1 MPTLGNLGL
10 RGLTAND
17 RSQSDKQ
24 AIAQQNGSN
33 LMVTPINLNMP
44 SNRQYFQGLSDTNAI
59 MQNTYQDM
67 LQQYKDEYHIDR
79 DRNRVGNPMNIKEIA
94 AKVSPWFKKYGY
106 SSYIDLSD
114 MDWAELAASYQA
126 ANATYKDNGATANAM
141 LDNAIKNNVAK
152 NQPWYEQAWYGFAG
166 IGASAVGA
174 VVSLLGSVKGAVDYF
189 DGDYKDNPNLNGW
202 DNFMNSVID
211 NDLTRYGNDI
221 VQYGTVLP
229 ERLKEAKEL
238 GISDLQIVES
248 DDQENSLLSSASPW
262 VALQSGGFT
271 LASMF
276 VGAGEAK
283 LASMLFKGL
292 GTATKAIKTG
302 EALTSAL
309 TKLQKAEN
317 LTNKFVI
324 PGMVGTMEGLSEGLN
339 TKQQVEEEG
348 LQAVQQM
355 HQQEVGAE
363 VNRRLGQ
370 YDQVMI
376 KDGADNT
383 RQVVKYKDRKTG
395 KLYDINQIYQQVW
408 DEYSPKYEESLK
420 QVEYAATK
428 AGINNFYVNSLING
442 MVNST
447 LKAGLQAPSVRNALS
462 KSKLFGWAQPR
473 PNFTI
478 TGSGATTTVT
488 PKFGIG
494 KKAWN
499 LIKEPLG
506 EFGEEYMQSVSDAT
520 MRGGAENNI
529 HQFIDNKYKGDGSAA
544 VGDNF
549 SSDWGA
555 AWTAFTGSVTDKE
568 TIKSGIYGAISSVMG
583 TPSLGHRT
591 RTGRIVDGKA
601 ETTYFGRGLNENGEL
616 ESNWERLRRITP
628 WRSGLFQ
635 AHRENQ
641 IQQHQAEE
649 AAQVLQEWLS
659 DPNNKDKFGGLVGTF
674 NWAKAMGDAGLGSD
688 EFGYRN
694 SALGKTISDAFML
707 QKLQGTQYYDTY
719 LNQLTEIA
727 NLEEGSELAEKYIS
741 AMRDNV
747 NTSEENQSNE
757 DILKTLKSN
766 ANKMLSTLDTIQQ
779 ESDRVDKLLG
789 NVDEDTKQSLIYGQM
804 MLKDWQQRDQKL
816 KGELA
821 NIQIENSVEHSSTLS
836 AKQKEILADYNSIAE
851 AKKRQ
856 AEIKK
861 SLDSIKEDIK
871 NITSRKNLTNNEK
884 SILKDKKVK
893 SKSLEKEL
901 KRLDAINDIE
911 EGTSE
916 VLSEEEIMNLD
927 PISRS
932 IMLRKGK
939 QKTYVATHGGREE
952 YNRRVEELN
961 TRLESLNKQKSKYI
975 KDNGRIKKGH
985 NKQVQK
991 IDVEIS
997 KAQKE
1002 LDAVKAE
1009 EKPFYSE
1016 EQQAVIDNLVNQGT
1030 AQDENFLDKII
1041 DAGRIKNSIDTFN
1054 AQYQAILSDP
1064 DSFNNYIYNARQS
1077 AADIASRRKYQ
1088 AMNNIQDYATFAR
1101 EMDKMYNES
1110 SFREQSLITR
1120 AFRDKDNAN
1129 FERYSQ
1135 ERQMLQDLI
1144 EQVSSSDNHKG
1155 MSDND
1160 KEMFAHTITYLSD
1173 KGIDFNDNQ
1182 AVVNALS
1189 AVDENG
1195 VSEFR
1200 KYVEEVNST
1209 IPEAEQ
1215 TAFTSVGEAI
1225 QNFNDVMA
1233 TYNKENAQRE
1243 ANEAPIEVTPTT
1255 PEQSAPTASPE
1266 PVVQKGAT
1274 ETKTKSIFDI
1284 AGSSTPEGGYIAG
1297 DGSVISNEDMPTET
1311 AQTETESNQPTNN
1324 TTSTEE
1330 RNPIIQAFADNS
1342 NEDVAKVAEIALNI
1356 AKNQPDR
1363 GFNVKA
1369 DVRQFIESLST
1380 NSFENVED
1388 FVDALI
1394 SSANTRETN
1403 SEDGTDPRADLLR
1416 QIAAKVNA
1424 AKTSKQSVT
1433 EEKKSKSP
1441 LLDKK
1446 RQQLDNTNRQLNSNY
1461 NMFPNANSSSSFIAS
1476 VNIDNI
1482 RQRFPNSPTIKYY
1495 DKYNIEE
1502 ALRDGI
1508 LDNNPDIFFITDE
1521 EFSDA
1526 VKQDME
1532 SNGYTYNPEVSMPI
1546 IAVVESKNGPVVI
1559 GDKKYQ
1565 PISVM
1570 SSTNHLGSAGST
1582 HMAPIRNAAQSNTG
1596 TQLISIN
1603 GKAIVTKAY
1612 GKPKAY
1618 SADINYR
1625 GRNNVTDIAINDLSQ
1640 DERTSL
1646 ESQDKKQRRRNP
1658 AYQKAKR
1665 NFLRRL
1671 GTKMIGGRKALVFNQ
1686 PTLNGRFNQIEIFV
1700 SPINEST
1707 ARNSDNTF
1715 EDEARDGDIINFN
1728 SRTSRAAKALETFVK
1743 SFNSDDLV
1751 YEEIDGQIVPT
1762 EATAG
1767 ALQTM
1772 ANNLQK
1778 KIDNFIN
1785 IPIKDGWEYRITPTS
1800 EVDGDNRIMD
1810 LSLVNPNTSETIPL
1824 ATFNSGM
1831 TEQNIKDFKDDFIR
1845 NLILDDS
1852 GKVRMTSSNDSFAKW
1867 NVLYSDA
1874 EKTSESKAAAD
1885 NISDIYEDG
1894 ILGAAATTFN
1904 YRIQGIAVQNPF
1916 KADGTPAFTET
1927 ANAVNAQSQQSVT
1940 TPTIAEGQVKS
1951 GNAIVT
1957 DTGVVLDGK
1966 PSTPTNHAR
1975 ERAANITTQIEDD
1988 SKHIKLADDNS
1999 GYIDTR
2005 TGKKYARV
2013 TSVISADERAGERFD
2028 PNSPW
2033 VVPSTNIGTGFDE
2046 FVRDFFAGKLDNIT
2060 TSPIATQLWNH
2071 LQNIG
2076 LSVSG
2081 SRGMQEFLRT
2091 HNLQSVQQAI
2101 ESPEI
2106 QKEMDEIKKRAVVD
2120 GTFMKAPNGKPT
2132 NLTERQWLQVRTKAF
2147 KDWFGD
2153 WEKEYTPPRQY
2164 DLSTWERTG
2173 EYVDVLGKDFLG
2185 NTYSTSKEILSHPVE
2200 RKETTKEDPF
2210 GFNSIGVS
2218 KAIKVGT
2225 LVNRANPLNGICQY
2239 TAQRVQA
2246 FLKDRYGIEAHTNII
2261 NAKSPVTGET
2271 ITHHVV
2277 ALNID
2282 GKPYIYDMP
2291 QTEFISTNGNTF
2303 NVGNKEYKEAIITK
2317 EYSPRLIEITEESLL
2332 KNYGDSNNTQI
2343 SVIKNTAKLSGNI
2356 KLSDIEASYIPA
2368 YSSDVSKV
2376 VDENGEPL
2384 VVYHGGSNTKVFNTK
2399 GGQFGAGIKKG
2410 DIGTYFTPSEKSAR
2424 GYEEIYNYK
2433 IGEKWLTLKELA
2445 DNGELSE
2452 EDIKSLDEVWENE
2465 KPNTRAFF
2473 LNIRN
2478 PKITNF
2484 IGDNTKGFN
2493 SEDSNIGDNNDGQ
2506 FININSSKPKEYVA
2520 FSPNQIKSATDNVG
2534 TFSRTNDDI
2543 TTFTTPQGEVYG
2555 FVDKE
2560 GNVYLDETKI
2570 SPEHPIHEYTHLWDR
2585 IVQQKN
2591 LKLWNRGVELMKQT
2605 TLWNE
2610 ILNSEHYG
2618 KAWQQL
2624 GINGKKLDNLIASE
2638 VHARLTGTEGE
2649 ALLKKL
2655 ANKRGQSNIISKL
2668 KDWLLDTWKTLGET
2682 FGVWNKEDLDNLTL
2696 EDFNHLTIRDFAKGY
2711 NPVNNTFKDTV
2722 SNNAITELSEKYP
2735 NATEEALQ
2743 KFREQLM
2750 GLRNNFISNG
2760 LTIIPRDVTVTGS
2773 LDVLDSNGK
2782 IHTVDVAGTL
2792 DLLAYD
2798 GNGNFFIFD
2807 MKTNRS
2813 GIDQHK
2819 QEKYSRQLSLY
2830 KKFLENKY
2838 GIQIKS
2844 LNLIPIGVEYPAPS
2858 GWKNGSADYSVSPE
2872 KANQLMI
2879 DGKNYT
2885 GANPILQDTI
2895 AVNYTEPHIV
2905 WEKMTDEERAMF
2917 GEVENTIKA
2926 ETNDEAK
2933 PTEAI
2938 PSESPTETVDP
2949 ILGTPF
2955 NDSYL
2960 GDMFGMDS
2968 TELNNFNMDITTRST
2983 PIPEKYQWNNL
2994 TQEQREGIEM
3004 QGFNETSWS
3013 SLEDEEMEHKL
3024 KCLGL

>member
-1 MPTLGNLGL
+1 M
-10 RGLTAND
+10 ND
-17 RSQSDKQ
+17 
-24 AIAQQNGSN
+24 
-33 LMVTPINLNMP
+33 
-44 SNRQYFQGLSDTNAI
+44 
-59 MQNTYQDM
+59 
-67 LQQYKDEYHIDR
+67 
-79 DRNRVGNPMNIKEIA
+79 
-94 AKVSPWFKKYGY
+94 
-106 SSYIDLSD
+106 
-114 MDWAELAASYQA
+114 
-126 ANATYKDNGATANAM
+126 
-141 LDNAIKNNVAK
+141 
-152 NQPWYEQAWYGFAG
+152 
-166 IGASAVGA
+166 
-174 VVSLLGSVKGAVDYF
+174 
-189 DGDYKDNPNLNGW
+189 
-202 DNFMNSVID
+202 
-211 NDLTRYGNDI
+211 
-221 VQYGTVLP
+221 
-229 ERLKEAKEL
+229 
-238 GISDLQIVES
+238 
-248 DDQENSLLSSASPW
+248 
-262 VALQSGGFT
+262 
-271 LASMF
+271 
-276 VGAGEAK
+276 
-283 LASMLFKGL
+283 
-292 GTATKAIKTG
+292 
-302 EALTSAL
+302 
-309 TKLQKAEN
+309 
-317 LTNKFVI
+317 
-324 PGMVGTMEGLSEGLN
+324 
-339 TKQQVEEEG
+339 
-348 LQAVQQM
+348 
-355 HQQEVGAE
+355 
-363 VNRRLGQ
+363 
-370 YDQVMI
+370 
-376 KDGADNT
+376 
-383 RQVVKYKDRKTG
+383 
-395 KLYDINQIYQQVW
+395 
-408 DEYSPKYEESLK
+408 
-420 QVEYAATK
+420 
-428 AGINNFYVNSLING
+428 
-442 MVNST
+442 
-447 LKAGLQAPSVRNALS
+447 
-462 KSKLFGWAQPR
+462 
-473 PNFTI
+473 
-478 TGSGATTTVT
+478 
-488 PKFGIG
+488 
-494 KKAWN
+494 
-499 LIKEPLG
+499 
-506 EFGEEYMQSVSDAT
+506 
-520 MRGGAENNI
+520 
-529 HQFIDNKYKGDGSAA
+529 
-544 VGDNF
+544 
-549 SSDWGA
+549 
-555 AWTAFTGSVTDKE
+555 
-568 TIKSGIYGAISSVMG
+568 
-583 TPSLGHRT
+583 
-591 RTGRIVDGKA
+591 
-601 ETTYFGRGLNENGEL
+601 
-616 ESNWERLRRITP
+616 
-628 WRSGLFQ
+628 
-635 AHRENQ
+635 
-641 IQQHQAEE
+641 
-649 AAQVLQEWLS
+649 
-659 DPNNKDKFGGLVGTF
+659 
-674 NWAKAMGDAGLGSD
+674 
-688 EFGYRN
+688 
-694 SALGKTISDAFML
+694 
-707 QKLQGTQYYDTY
+707 
-719 LNQLTEIA
+719 
-727 NLEEGSELAEKYIS
+727 
-741 AMRDNV
+741 
-747 NTSEENQSNE
+747 
-757 DILKTLKSN
+757 
-766 ANKMLSTLDTIQQ
+766 
-779 ESDRVDKLLG
+779 
-789 NVDEDTKQSLIYGQM
+789 
-804 MLKDWQQRDQKL
+804 
-816 KGELA
+816 
-821 NIQIENSVEHSSTLS
+821 
-836 AKQKEILADYNSIAE
+836 
-851 AKKRQ
+851 
-856 AEIKK
+856 
-861 SLDSIKEDIK
+861 
-871 NITSRKNLTNNEK
+871 
-884 SILKDKKVK
+884 
-893 SKSLEKEL
+893 
-901 KRLDAINDIE
+901 
-911 EGTSE
+911 
-916 VLSEEEIMNLD
+916 
-927 PISRS
+927 
-932 IMLRKGK
+932 
-939 QKTYVATHGGREE
+939 
-952 YNRRVEELN
+952 
-961 TRLESLNKQKSKYI
+961 
-975 KDNGRIKKGH
+975 
-985 NKQVQK
+985 
-991 IDVEIS
+991 
-997 KAQKE
+997 
-1002 LDAVKAE
+1002 
-1009 EKPFYSE
+1009 
-1016 EQQAVIDNLVNQGT
+1016 
-1030 AQDENFLDKII
+1030 
-1041 DAGRIKNSIDTFN
+1041 
-1054 AQYQAILSDP
+1054 
-1064 DSFNNYIYNARQS
+1064 
-1077 AADIASRRKYQ
+1077 
-1088 AMNNIQDYATFAR
+1088 IQDYATFAR

-1155 MSDND
+1155 MSNND

-1182 AVVNALS
+1182 AVVDALS

-1215 TAFTSVGEAI
+1215 AAFTSVGEAI

-1255 PEQSAPTASPE
+1255 PEQSAPATSPE
-1266 PVVQKGAT
+1266 PVVQRGAT

-1324 TTSTEE
+1324 ATSTEK
-1330 RNPIIQAFADNS
+1330 RNSIIQAFADNS
-1342 NEDVAKVAEIALNI
+1342 NEDVAKAAEIALNI

-1363 GFNVKA
+1363 GFNVKD

-1394 SSANTRETN
+1394 SSANTRETS
-1403 SEDGTDPRADLLR
+1403 SEDGTDPRANLLR
-1416 QIAAKVNA
+1416 QIAAKINA
-1424 AKTSKQSVT
+1424 AETSKQSIT
-1433 EEKKSKSP
+1433 EEKKSKSS

-1482 RQRFPNSPTIKYY
+1482 RQRFPNSPIIKYY
-1495 DKYNIEE
+1495 EKYNIEE
-1502 ALRDGI
+1502 ALRAGI

-1665 NFLRRL
+1665 NFLKGL

-1831 TEQNIKDFKDDFIR
+1831 TEQDIKDFKDDFIR

-1966 PSTPTNHAR
+1966 PSTPTNPAR
-1975 ERAANITTQIEDD
+1975 ERAANIATQIEDD

-2028 PNSPW
+2028 PNNPW
-2033 VVPSTNIGTGFDE
+2033 VVPSTNIGIGFDE

-2060 TSPIATQLWNH
+2060 T
-2071 LQNIG
+2071 
-2076 LSVSG
+2076 
-2081 SRGMQEFLRT
+2081 
-2091 HNLQSVQQAI
+2091 
-2101 ESPEI
+2101 
-2106 QKEMDEIKKRAVVD
+2106 
-2120 GTFMKAPNGKPT
+2120 
-2132 NLTERQWLQVRTKAF
+2132 
-2147 KDWFGD
+2147 
-2153 WEKEYTPPRQY
+2153 
-2164 DLSTWERTG
+2164 
-2173 EYVDVLGKDFLG
+2173 
-2185 NTYSTSKEILSHPVE
+2185 
-2200 RKETTKEDPF
+2200 
-2210 GFNSIGVS
+2210 
-2218 KAIKVGT
+2218 
-2225 LVNRANPLNGICQY
+2225 
-2239 TAQRVQA
+2239 
-2246 FLKDRYGIEAHTNII
+2246 
-2261 NAKSPVTGET
+2261 
-2271 ITHHVV
+2271 
-2277 ALNID
+2277 
-2282 GKPYIYDMP
+2282 
-2291 QTEFISTNGNTF
+2291 
-2303 NVGNKEYKEAIITK
+2303 
-2317 EYSPRLIEITEESLL
+2317 
-2332 KNYGDSNNTQI
+2332 
-2343 SVIKNTAKLSGNI
+2343 
-2356 KLSDIEASYIPA
+2356 
-2368 YSSDVSKV
+2368 
-2376 VDENGEPL
+2376 
-2384 VVYHGGSNTKVFNTK
+2384 
-2399 GGQFGAGIKKG
+2399 
-2410 DIGTYFTPSEKSAR
+2410 
-2424 GYEEIYNYK
+2424 
-2433 IGEKWLTLKELA
+2433 
-2445 DNGELSE
+2445 
-2452 EDIKSLDEVWENE
+2452 
-2465 KPNTRAFF
+2465 
-2473 LNIRN
+2473 
-2478 PKITNF
+2478 
-2484 IGDNTKGFN
+2484 
-2493 SEDSNIGDNNDGQ
+2493 
-2506 FININSSKPKEYVA
+2506 
-2520 FSPNQIKSATDNVG
+2520 
-2534 TFSRTNDDI
+2534 
-2543 TTFTTPQGEVYG
+2543 
-2555 FVDKE
+2555 
-2560 GNVYLDETKI
+2560 
-2570 SPEHPIHEYTHLWDR
+2570 
-2585 IVQQKN
+2585 
-2591 LKLWNRGVELMKQT
+2591 
-2605 TLWNE
+2605 
-2610 ILNSEHYG
+2610 
-2618 KAWQQL
+2618 
-2624 GINGKKLDNLIASE
+2624 
-2638 VHARLTGTEGE
+2638 
-2649 ALLKKL
+2649 
-2655 ANKRGQSNIISKL
+2655 
-2668 KDWLLDTWKTLGET
+2668 
-2682 FGVWNKEDLDNLTL
+2682 
-2696 EDFNHLTIRDFAKGY
+2696 
-2711 NPVNNTFKDTV
+2711 

-2760 LTIIPRDVTVTGS
+2760 LTIVPRGITVTGS

-2838 GIQIKS
+2838 GIQVKS
-2844 LNLIPIGVEYPAPS
+2844 LNLIPISVKYPAPS
-2858 GWKNGSADYSVSPE
+2858 GWRNGSADYSVSPE

-2917 GEVENTIKA
+2917 GEVENTVKA
-2926 ETNDEAK
+2926 ETNNEAK

-2949 ILGTPF
+2949 ILGTQF
-2955 NDSYL
+2955 NEDYL
-2960 GDMFGMDS
+2960 GNMFGVEV
-2968 TELNNFNMDITTRST
+2968 TELNNYSMDITTRST

>member
-1 MPTLGNLGL
+1 MPVLNFDNSSL
-10 RGLTAND
+10 RGLKASD
-17 RSQSDKQ
+17 RSTADKQ
-24 AIAQQNGSN
+24 Y
-33 LMVTPINLNMP
+33 LNQISGGTATAP
-44 SNRQYFQGLSDTNAI
+44 SYNFNV
-59 MQNTYQDM
+59 N
-67 LQQYKDEYHIDR
+67 ID
-79 DRNRVGNPMNIKEIA
+79 
-94 AKVSPWFKKYGY
+94 
-106 SSYIDLSD
+106 SSYIDPKTVMAQNMASNLAQRELSYNKFLKEYQD
-114 MDWAELAASYQA
+114 KLHIGWGGNSKASLDIRNLASKVSNWYKEFKNSDKISFNDQDWAEIAAQYQA
-126 ANATYKDNGATANAM
+126 INDAYGTEQANNYLNGTIQ
-141 LDNAIKNNVAK
+141 DNVAK
-152 NQPWYEQAWYGFAG
+152 NQPWYEQAWNGFRG
-166 IGASAVGA
+166 LGASAAGAIVGL
-174 VVSLLGSVKGAVDYF
+174 VGSIKGAIDYF
-189 DGDYKDNPNLNGW
+189 DGAYEDNPDLDGW

-211 NDLTRYGNDI
+211 NEWTRYGNDI
-221 VQYGTVLP
+221 VQYGAILP
-229 ERLKEAKEL
+229 DNIAKQKET
-238 GISDLQIVES
+238 GISALQIAETR
-248 DDQENSLLSSASPW
+248 DQQENLLSSASPW

-302 EALTSAL
+302 EALTGAL
-309 TKLQKAEN
+309 IKLQKAEN
-317 LTNKFVI
+317 FTNKFII

-339 TKQQVEEEG
+339 TKQQAEEDG
-348 LQAVQQM
+348 IRAVQQM

-363 VNRRLGQ
+363 VNRRLEQ

-376 KDGADNT
+376 KEGADNT
-383 RQVVKYKDRKTG
+383 RQAVKYKDKKTG

-408 DEYSPKYEESLK
+408 DEYSPKYEESLR

-428 AGINNFYVNSLING
+428 AGINNFYVNSAING
-442 MVNST
+442 MINST

-473 PNFTI
+473 PDFTI

-499 LIKEPLG
+499 LIKEPFG
-506 EFGEEYMQSVSDAT
+506 EFSEEYMQSVSDAT

-601 ETTYFGRGLNENGEL
+601 ETTYFGRGLNERGEL

-635 AHRENQ
+635 AHRDNQ

-649 AAQVLQEWLS
+649 AASALQEWLR
-659 DPNNKDKFGGLVGTF
+659 DPDNKSKFDGLVGTF

-719 LNQLTEIA
+719 LNQLIEIA

-747 NTSEENQSNE
+747 NTSDEKQSDEE
-757 DILKTLKSN
+757 ILKTLKSN
-766 ANKMLSTLDTIQQ
+766 ANKMLSTLDNIQQ

-804 MLKDWQQRDQKL
+804 MLKDWHQREQKL
-816 KGELA
+816 KEELA
-821 NIQIENSVEHSSTLS
+821 NIQIGNSVEHSSTLN

-856 AEIKK
+856 AEIQK
-861 SLDSIKEDIK
+861 SLNSIKEDIK
-871 NITSRKNLTNNEK
+871 NITSRKNLTDNERK
-884 SILKDKKVK
+884 ILKDKKVK

-952 YNRRVEELN
+952 YNRRVDELN
-961 TRLESLNKQKSKYI
+961 ARLESLNEQKSKYI
-975 KDNGRIKKGH
+975 KDNGRVKKGH

-991 IDVEIS
+991 LDVEIS

-1002 LDAVKAE
+1002 LDAAKAE

-1064 DSFNNYIYNARQS
+1064 DSFNNYVYNARQS
-1077 AADIASRRKYQ
+1077 AADIASRKKYQ

-1101 EMDKMYNES
+1101 EMDKMYNKS

-1144 EQVSSSDNHKG
+1144 EQVSSSDNHKD

-1173 KGIDFNDNQ
+1173 KGIDFNNNQ

-1284 AGSSTPEGGYIAG
+1284 AGSSTPEGGYI
-1297 DGSVISNEDMPTET
+1297 DKNGSVISNKDMPTET
-1311 AQTETESNQPTNN
+1311 AQTETAGNQPTNN
-1324 TTSTEE
+1324 ATSTEE
-1330 RNPIIQAFADNS
+1330 RNPIIQAFSDNS
-1342 NEDVAKVAEIALNI
+1342 NEDVAKAAEIALNI
-1356 AKNQPDR
+1356 AKNQPN
-1363 GFNVKA
+1363 GAFIVKD

-1388 FVDALI
+1388 FVDTII
-1394 SSANTRETN
+1394 SSANTRDTS
-1403 SEDGTDPRADLLR
+1403 SENGTDQRADLLR
-1416 QIAAKVNA
+1416 QIAAKVKA
-1424 AKTSKQSVT
+1424 AKVSEQSVT
-1433 EEKKSKSP
+1433 DEKKSKSP
-1441 LLDKK
+1441 LFDKK
-1446 RQQLDNTNRQLNSNY
+1446 RRQLDNTNRQLNSNY

-1482 RQRFPNSPTIKYY
+1482 RQRFPNNPIIKYY
-1495 DKYNIEE
+1495 ETYNIEE

-1508 LDNNPDIFFITDE
+1508 LDNDPDIFFITDE
-1521 EFSDA
+1521 GFSNIE
-1526 VKQDME
+1526 KQYME
-1532 SNGYTYNPEVSMPI
+1532 SNGYAYNPEVFMPI

-1570 SSTNHLGSAGST
+1570 ASTNHIKSAGST
-1582 HMAPIRNAAQSNTG
+1582 HIAPIRNAAQGNTG

-1603 GKAIVTKAY
+1603 GKPIVTKIF

-1625 GRNNVTDIAINDLSQ
+1625 GRNNVIDVAINDLYQ
-1640 DERTSL
+1640 DERNSL
-1646 ESQDKKQRRRNP
+1646 ESQNKKQRRRNP

-1665 NFLRRL
+1665 NFLKRVKPR
-1671 GTKMIGGRKALVFNQ
+1671 IIDNRKALVFYQ
-1686 PTLNGRFNQIEIFV
+1686 PNLQGKFNKIEIFTI
-1700 SPINEST
+1700 PINEST
-1707 ARNSDNTF
+1707 ARDSDNTF
-1715 EDEARDGDIINFN
+1715 EEEAIDGDIINFN
-1728 SRTSRAAKALETFVK
+1728 SRTRRASKELEHFLK
-1743 SFNSDDLV
+1743 SFTLDDLV
-1751 YEEIDGQIVPT
+1751 FDEVNGQTIPT
-1762 EATAG
+1762 EETAI

-1772 ANNLQK
+1772 ASNLQK
-1778 KIDNFIN
+1778 EIDNFIN
-1785 IPIKDGWEYRITPTS
+1785 VPIKDGWEYRITPTS

-1810 LSLVNPNTSETIPL
+1810 LSLINTNTSEVIPL

-1831 TEQNIKDFKDDFIR
+1831 TEQDIKDFKDDFIR

-1852 GKVRMTSSNDSFAKW
+1852 GKVRMINDKDSFAKW
-1867 NVLYSDA
+1867 NVPYSDTVQA
-1874 EKTSESKAAAD
+1874 SENKVAAD
-1885 NISDIYEDG
+1885 NISDIYDDD

-1927 ANAVNAQSQQSVT
+1927 ANAVNAQPQQPVT

-1975 ERAANITTQIEDD
+1975 ERAANITIQIEDD

-2013 TSVISADERAGERFD
+2013 TSVISADEKAGRRFGYSKNAPNGKPSNLPDHLWEYVRTKEFKDWFGDWEKDPEHSSKVLDENGEPLIVYHGNRTGEPITRFKKEKLGTEHKERNIKGFWFITDKKIAKEEYALKPESIGKGKDYLQYGEVIPVFLNIRTPVKITQQGIKEEFD
-2028 PNSPW
+2028 PRIGKFTTTTETIEDFFKRAENATTKNSDGYILTFVDSDNSADDFKSKQTQLVVSDSNQIRIINTESPW
-2033 VVPSTNIGTGFDE
+2033 TSPSTNIGTGFDE
-2046 FVRDFFAGKLDNIT
+2046 FVRDFFAGKLDNM
-2060 TSPIATQLWNH
+2060 TSEQ
-2071 LQNIG
+2071 
-2076 LSVSG
+2076 
-2081 SRGMQEFLRT
+2081 
-2091 HNLQSVQQAI
+2091 
-2101 ESPEI
+2101 
-2106 QKEMDEIKKRAVVD
+2106 
-2120 GTFMKAPNGKPT
+2120 
-2132 NLTERQWLQVRTKAF
+2132 
-2147 KDWFGD
+2147 
-2153 WEKEYTPPRQY
+2153 
-2164 DLSTWERTG
+2164 
-2173 EYVDVLGKDFLG
+2173 
-2185 NTYSTSKEILSHPVE
+2185 
-2200 RKETTKEDPF
+2200 
-2210 GFNSIGVS
+2210 
-2218 KAIKVGT
+2218 
-2225 LVNRANPLNGICQY
+2225 
-2239 TAQRVQA
+2239 
-2246 FLKDRYGIEAHTNII
+2246 
-2261 NAKSPVTGET
+2261 
-2271 ITHHVV
+2271 
-2277 ALNID
+2277 
-2282 GKPYIYDMP
+2282 
-2291 QTEFISTNGNTF
+2291 
-2303 NVGNKEYKEAIITK
+2303 
-2317 EYSPRLIEITEESLL
+2317 
-2332 KNYGDSNNTQI
+2332 
-2343 SVIKNTAKLSGNI
+2343 
-2356 KLSDIEASYIPA
+2356 
-2368 YSSDVSKV
+2368 
-2376 VDENGEPL
+2376 
-2384 VVYHGGSNTKVFNTK
+2384 
-2399 GGQFGAGIKKG
+2399 
-2410 DIGTYFTPSEKSAR
+2410 
-2424 GYEEIYNYK
+2424 
-2433 IGEKWLTLKELA
+2433 
-2445 DNGELSE
+2445 LSE
-2452 EDIKSLDEVWENE
+2452 N
-2465 KPNTRAFF
+2465 
-2473 LNIRN
+2473 
-2478 PKITNF
+2478 
-2484 IGDNTKGFN
+2484 
-2493 SEDSNIGDNNDGQ
+2493 
-2506 FININSSKPKEYVA
+2506 
-2520 FSPNQIKSATDNVG
+2520 
-2534 TFSRTNDDI
+2534 
-2543 TTFTTPQGEVYG
+2543 
-2555 FVDKE
+2555 
-2560 GNVYLDETKI
+2560 
-2570 SPEHPIHEYTHLWDR
+2570 
-2585 IVQQKN
+2585 
-2591 LKLWNRGVELMKQT
+2591 
-2605 TLWNE
+2605 
-2610 ILNSEHYG
+2610 
-2618 KAWQQL
+2618 
-2624 GINGKKLDNLIASE
+2624 
-2638 VHARLTGTEGE
+2638 
-2649 ALLKKL
+2649 
-2655 ANKRGQSNIISKL
+2655 
-2668 KDWLLDTWKTLGET
+2668 
-2682 FGVWNKEDLDNLTL
+2682 
-2696 EDFNHLTIRDFAKGY
+2696 
-2711 NPVNNTFKDTV
+2711 
-2722 SNNAITELSEKYP
+2722 YP
-2735 NATEEALQ
+2735 NATKEALQ
-2743 KFREQLM
+2743 KFKEQLM

-2760 LTIIPRDVTVTGS
+2760 LTIVPRDVTVTGS

-2813 GIDQHK
+2813 SIDQHK

-2838 GIQIKS
+2838 GIQVKS

-2858 GWKNGSADYSVSPE
+2858 GWKNGTADYSVSPE
-2872 KANQLMI
+2872 KPNQLLI

-2885 GANPILQDTI
+2885 GANPELQPII

-2905 WEKMTDEERAMF
+2905 WEKMTDEERAIF
-2917 GEVENTIKA
+2917 GEVENTVKA

-2938 PSESPTETVDP
+2938 PSEPSTETIDP
-2949 ILGTPF
+2949 ILGTSF

-2960 GDMFGMDS
+2960 GGMFGVDS
-2968 TELNNFNMDITTRST
+2968 TEFNNFNMDIETRST
-2983 PIPEKYQWNNL
+2983 PVPEKYQWNNL

-3013 SLEDEEMEHKL
+3013 SLEDDEMEHKL
-3024 KCLGL
+3024 KCLEL

>member
-1 MPTLGNLGL
+1 MPTLGNIGL
-10 RGLTAND
+10 KGLTAND

-33 LMVTPINLNMP
+33 LMVTPINLNMS

-106 SSYIDLSD
+106 SGYVDLSD

-166 IGASAVGA
+166 MGASAVGA
-174 VVSLLGSVKGAVDYF
+174 VVGLAGSVKGAIDYL

-211 NDLTRYGNDI
+211 NDWTRYGNDI

-229 ERLKEAKEL
+229 ERLKKAKEL

-276 VGAGEAK
+276 VGTAEAK

-317 LTNKFVI
+317 FTNKLII

-339 TKQQVEEEG
+339 TKQQAEEDG

-370 YDQVMI
+370 YDQVMV
-376 KDGADNT
+376 KEGADDT
-383 RQVVKYKDRKTG
+383 RQVVKYKDKKTG

-442 MVNST
+442 MLNST

-473 PNFTI
+473 SNFNI

-555 AWTAFTGSVTDKE
+555 AWTAFTGSTTDKE
-568 TIKSGIYGAISSVMG
+568 TIKSGIYGAISSIMG
-583 TPSLGHRT
+583 TPSLGHKT

-601 ETTYFGRGLNENGEL
+601 ETTYFGRGLNEKGEL

-635 AHRENQ
+635 AYRESQ

-649 AAQVLQEWLS
+649 AAQVLQEWLR
-659 DPNNKDKFGGLVGTF
+659 DPDNKDKFDGLVGTF

-727 NLEEGSELAEKYIS
+727 NLEEGSELAENYIA

-747 NTSEENQSNE
+747 NTSEENQSDE
-757 DILKTLKSN
+757 EILKTLKSN
-766 ANKMLSTLDTIQQ
+766 ANKMLSTLDTVQQ

-804 MLKDWQQRDQKL
+804 MLKDWHQREQKL
-816 KGELA
+816 KEELA
-821 NIQIENSVEHSSTLS
+821 NIQIGNSVEHSSTLS

-851 AKKRQ
+851 AKKKQ
-856 AEIKK
+856 AEIQK
-861 SLDSIKEDIK
+861 SLNSINEDIK
-871 NITSRKNLTNNEK
+871 NITSRKNLTDNEK
-884 SILKDKKVK
+884 NILKDKKVK

-939 QKTYVATHGGREE
+939 QRTYVATHGGREE
-952 YNRRVEELN
+952 YNRKVDELN
-961 TRLESLNKQKSKYI
+961 SRIDDLNNQKAKYI
-975 KDNGRIKKGH
+975 KDNGRVKKGH

-991 IDVEIS
+991 LDVEIS

-1002 LDAVKAE
+1002 LDATKAE

-1030 AQDENFLDKII
+1030 AQDENFLDKMI

-1064 DSFNNYIYNARQS
+1064 DSFNNYVYNARQS
-1077 AADIASRRKYQ
+1077 AADIASKRKYQ

-1120 AFRDKDNAN
+1120 AFKDKDNAN

-1144 EQVSSSDNHKG
+1144 EQVSNSDNHKN

-1182 AVVNALS
+1182 AVINALS

-1195 VSEFR
+1195 VYEFR

-1255 PEQSAPTASPE
+1255 PEQSAPTVNPE

-1284 AGSSTPEGGYIAG
+1284 AGSSTPEGGYIAS
-1297 DGSVISNEDMPTET
+1297 DGSVISNEDVPTEVGQAKT
-1311 AQTETESNQPTNN
+1311 TGNQPINN
-1324 TTSTEE
+1324 ATSTEE
-1330 RNPIIQAFADNS
+1330 RNPIVQAFADNS
-1342 NEDVAKVAEIALNI
+1342 NEDVAKAAEIALNI
-1356 AKNQPDR
+1356 AKNQPNTDS
-1363 GFNVKA
+1363 NVRS
-1369 DVRQFIESLST
+1369 DVRQFIESLSK
-1380 NSFENVED
+1380 NSFESVGD

-1403 SEDGTDPRADLLR
+1403 SEDGTDTRADFLR
-1416 QIAAKVNA
+1416 QIAAKVNV
-1424 AKTSKQSVT
+1424 AKASEQSVT

-1441 LLDKK
+1441 LFDKK

-1495 DKYNIEE
+1495 EKYNIEE

-1508 LDNNPDIFFITDE
+1508 LDSNPDIFFITDE
-1521 EFSDA
+1521 EFSNA
-1526 VKQDME
+1526 IKQDME

-1546 IAVVESKNGPVVI
+1546 IAVVESKNGPVAI
-1559 GDKKYQ
+1559 GDKRYQ

-1618 SADINYR
+1618 SADVNYR
-1625 GRNNVTDIAINDLSQ
+1625 GRNNVTDVAINDLSQ
-1640 DERTSL
+1640 DERASL
-1646 ESQDKKQRRRNP
+1646 ESQNKKQRRANP

-1665 NFLRRL
+1665 NFLKRL

-1728 SRTSRAAKALETFVK
+1728 SRTSRAAKALENFAK

-1772 ANNLQK
+1772 ASNLQK

-1785 IPIKDGWEYRITPTS
+1785 IPVKDGWEYRITPTS

-1810 LSLVNPNTSETIPL
+1810 LSLINPNTSETIPL

-1831 TEQNIKDFKDDFIR
+1831 TEQDIKDFKDDFIR

-1852 GKVRMTSSNDSFAKW
+1852 GKVRMTGSNDSFAKW

-1916 KADGTPAFTET
+1916 NKEGNPVFTET
-1927 ANAVNAQSQQSVT
+1927 ANADNAAPSQPTT
-1940 TPTIAEGQVKS
+1940 TPVIAEGQVRS
-1951 GNAIVT
+1951 GSAVVT

-1966 PSTPTNHAR
+1966 PTTPTNHAR

-2013 TSVISADERAGERFD
+2013 TSIISADEKAGERFD

-2081 SRGMQEFLRT
+2081 SREMHKFLRT
-2091 HNLQSVQQAI
+2091 HNLQSVQQAT
-2101 ESPEI
+2101 ESPEV
-2106 QKEMDEIKKRAVVD
+2106 QKEMNEIKKKAISD

-2132 NLTERQWLQVRTKAF
+2132 NLTERQWVQVRTKAF
-2147 KDWFGD
+2147 KEWFGD
-2153 WEKEYTPPRQY
+2153 WEN
-2164 DLSTWERTG
+2164 D
-2173 EYVDVLGKDFLG
+2173 
-2185 NTYSTSKEILSHPVE
+2185 SK
-2200 RKETTKEDPF
+2200 
-2210 GFNSIGVS
+2210 
-2218 KAIKVGT
+2218 
-2225 LVNRANPLNGICQY
+2225 
-2239 TAQRVQA
+2239 
-2246 FLKDRYGIEAHTNII
+2246 
-2261 NAKSPVTGET
+2261 NA
-2271 ITHHVV
+2271 
-2277 ALNID
+2277 
-2282 GKPYIYDMP
+2282 
-2291 QTEFISTNGNTF
+2291 
-2303 NVGNKEYKEAIITK
+2303 
-2317 EYSPRLIEITEESLL
+2317 
-2332 KNYGDSNNTQI
+2332 
-2343 SVIKNTAKLSGNI
+2343 
-2356 KLSDIEASYIPA
+2356 
-2368 YSSDVSKV
+2368 SKV
-2376 VDENGEPL
+2376 VDKKTGEPL
-2384 VVYHGGSNTKVFNTK
+2384 VVYHYTTEHFNTFDLAFF
-2399 GGQFGAGIKKG
+2399 GQSDSG
-2410 DIGTYFTPSEKSAR
+2410 DLGEGFYVTPTSPKEDKEKHYSYFTQGYGSIVMPLFVNIKNPISKEKAKELGISWFTRRAKP
-2424 GYEEIYNYK
+2424 YKSYKEELQKKIERLEFQIDDYNFKLFGDDPDYALYK
-2433 IGEKWLTLKELA
+2433 ETDSLSHKMTVLQLKNAETELKELKQK
-2445 DNGELSE
+2445 LSE
-2452 EDIKSLDEVWENE
+2452 IKEDYDINE
-2465 KPNTRAFF
+2465 DYNR
-2473 LNIRN
+2473 
-2478 PKITNF
+2478 KIE
-2484 IGDNTKGFN
+2484 KL
-2493 SEDSNIGDNNDGQ
+2493 
-2506 FININSSKPKEYVA
+2506 KEYDGVINGDFEILVPSA
-2520 FSPNQIKSATDNVG
+2520 NQLKSATDNIG

-2543 TTFTTPQGEVYG
+2543 TTFTTPQGETYG
-2555 FVDKE
+2555 FVDKD
-2560 GNVYLDETKI
+2560 GNIYLDETKI

-2585 IVQQKN
+2585 VVQQKTP
-2591 LKLWNRGVELMKQT
+2591 KLWNRGVELMKQT

-2649 ALLKKL
+2649 SLLKKL
-2655 ANKRGQSNIISKL
+2655 ANKKGQSNIISKL
-2668 KDWLLDTWKTLGET
+2668 KDWLLDIWKTLGET

-2813 GIDQHK
+2813 GIGQHK

-2830 KKFLENKY
+2830 KKFLESKY
-2838 GIQIKS
+2838 GIQVKS

-2858 GWKNGSADYSVSPE
+2858 GWRNGSADYSVSPE
-2872 KANQLMI
+2872 KANQLMV

-2885 GANPILQDTI
+2885 GANPILQNII

-2917 GEVENTIKA
+2917 GEVENTVKA
-2926 ETNDEAK
+2926 ETNGEAK

-2960 GDMFGMDS
+2960 GGMFGVDS
-2968 TELNNFNMDITTRST
+2968 TELNNFNMDIATRST

>member
-1 MPTLGNLGL
+1 MPVLNFDNSSLKGL
-10 RGLTAND
+10 KASD
-17 RSQSDKQ
+17 RSTADKQ
-24 AIAQQNGSN
+24 Y
-33 LMVTPINLNMP
+33 LNQISGGTATAP
-44 SNRQYFQGLSDTNAI
+44 SYNFNV
-59 MQNTYQDM
+59 N
-67 LQQYKDEYHIDR
+67 ID
-79 DRNRVGNPMNIKEIA
+79 
-94 AKVSPWFKKYGY
+94 
-106 SSYIDLSD
+106 SSYIDPKTVMSQNMASNLAQRELSYNKFLKEYQD
-114 MDWAELAASYQA
+114 KLHIDWGGNNRASLDIRNLANKVSNWYKEYKNSDKISFDDKDWAEIAAQYQA
-126 ANATYKDNGATANAM
+126 INDAYGTEQANNYLNGTIQ
-141 LDNAIKNNVAK
+141 DNVAN
-152 NQPWYEQAWYGFAG
+152 NQSWYEQAWNGFRG
-166 IGASAVGA
+166 VGASTAGAIVGLA
-174 VVSLLGSVKGAVDYF
+174 GSLKGAIDYF
-189 DGDYKDNPNLNGW
+189 DGTYEDNPNLNGW

-211 NDLTRYGNDI
+211 NEWTRYGNDI
-221 VQYGTVLP
+221 VQYGAILP
-229 ERLKEAKEL
+229 ENIAKQKETGLSA
-238 GISDLQIVES
+238 LQIAETR
-248 DDQENSLLSSASPW
+248 DQQESLLSSASPW

-276 VGAGEAK
+276 VGAAEAK

-292 GTATKAIKTG
+292 GTATKVIKTG

-317 LTNKFVI
+317 FTNKFII

-339 TKQQVEEEG
+339 TKQQAEEDG

-370 YDQVMI
+370 YDQVMV
-376 KDGADNT
+376 KENTDGT
-383 RQVVKYKDRKTG
+383 RQVVKYKDKKTG

-408 DEYSPKYEESLK
+408 NEYSPKYEESLK

-462 KSKLFGWAQPR
+462 KSKLFSWAQPR
-473 PNFTI
+473 PDFNI

-488 PKFGIG
+488 PRFGIG

-499 LIKEPLG
+499 IIKEPLG
-506 EFGEEYMQSVSDAT
+506 EFGEEYAQSISDAT

-555 AWTAFTGSVTDKE
+555 AWTAFTGSVIDKE
-568 TIKSGIYGAISSVMG
+568 TIKSGIYGAISSIMG
-583 TPSLGHRT
+583 TPSLGHKT
-591 RTGRIVDGKA
+591 RTGKIVDGKA
-601 ETTYFGRGLNENGEL
+601 ETTYFGRGLNEKGEL

-635 AHRENQ
+635 AHRDNQ

-649 AAQVLQEWLS
+649 AAQVLQEWLK
-659 DPNNKDKFGGLVGTF
+659 DPDNKDKFDGLVGTF

-719 LNQLTEIA
+719 LNQLTEVA

-747 NTSEENQSNE
+747 NTSEENQSDE
-757 DILKTLKSN
+757 EILKTLKSN
-766 ANKMLSTLDTIQQ
+766 ANKMLSTLDTVQQ

-816 KGELA
+816 KEELA
-821 NIQIENSVEHSSTLS
+821 NIQIRNSVEHSSTLS

-856 AEIKK
+856 VEIQK
-861 SLDSIKEDIK
+861 SLNSIKEDIK
-871 NITSRKNLTNNEK
+871 NITSRKNLTDNEK

-952 YNRRVEELN
+952 YNRRVNELN
-961 TRLESLNKQKSKYI
+961 TRLESLNEQKSKYI
-975 KDNGRIKKGH
+975 KDNGRVKKGH

-991 IDVEIS
+991 LDVEIS

-1002 LDAVKAE
+1002 LDTVKAE

-1030 AQDENFLDKII
+1030 TQDENFLDKII

-1064 DSFNNYIYNARQS
+1064 DSFNNYVYNARQS

-1120 AFRDKDNAN
+1120 AFRDRDNAN

-1144 EQVSSSDNHKG
+1144 EQVSSSDNHKD

-1173 KGIDFNDNQ
+1173 KGVDFNDNQ

-1255 PEQSAPTASPE
+1255 PEQSAPIASPE
-1266 PVVQKGAT
+1266 PIVQKGAT

-1284 AGSSTPEGGYIAG
+1284 AGSSTPEGGYIAS
-1297 DGSVISNEDMPTET
+1297 DGSVISNEDVSTET
-1311 AQTETESNQPTNN
+1311 TQTETTSNQSTNN
-1324 TTSTEE
+1324 VTSTEE

-1342 NEDVAKVAEIALNI
+1342 DEDVAKAAEIALNI
-1356 AKNQPDR
+1356 AKNQPDKA
-1363 GFNVKA
+1363 FIVKD

-1388 FVDALI
+1388 FVDTLV

-1416 QIAAKVNA
+1416 QIAAKINA
-1424 AKTSKQSVT
+1424 AKVSEQSVT
-1433 EEKKSKSP
+1433 EERKSKSP
-1441 LLDKK
+1441 LFDKK

-1461 NMFPNANSSSSFIAS
+1461 NMFPNANNSSSFIAS

-1495 DKYNIEE
+1495 EKYNIEE
-1502 ALRDGI
+1502 ALRNGI
-1508 LDNNPDIFFITDE
+1508 LDSNPDIFFITDE
-1521 EFSDA
+1521 EFSNA
-1526 VKQDME
+1526 IKQDME

-1546 IAVVESKNGPVVI
+1546 IAVIESKNGPVVI

-1570 SSTNHLGSAGST
+1570 PSTNRLGSAGST

-1603 GKAIVTKAY
+1603 GKPIVTKAY

-1625 GRNNVTDIAINDLSQ
+1625 GRNNVIDIAINDLSQ

-1646 ESQDKKQRRRNP
+1646 ESQDKKQKRRNP

-1665 NFLRRL
+1665 NFLKGL

-1686 PTLNGRFNQIEIFV
+1686 PTLNGRFNQIEIFI

-1715 EDEARDGDIINFN
+1715 EDEARDGYIIDFN

-1772 ANNLQK
+1772 ASNLQK

-1810 LSLVNPNTSETIPL
+1810 LSLVNSNTSEIIPL

-1831 TEQNIKDFKDDFIR
+1831 TEQDIKDFKDDFIR

-1916 KADGTPAFTET
+1916 KADNTPAFTET
-1927 ANAVNAQSQQSVT
+1927 ANVVNAQPQQPVT
-1940 TPTIAEGQVKS
+1940 APTIAEGQVKS

-1957 DTGVVLDGK
+1957 DTGVILDGK
-1966 PSTPTNHAR
+1966 PSTPTNPAR
-1975 ERAANITTQIEDD
+1975 ERAASITTQIEDD

-1999 GYIDTR
+1999 GYIDIR

-2013 TSVISADERAGERFD
+2013 TSIISADEKAGERFD

-2033 VVPSTNIGTGFDE
+2033 VVPSTNIGIGFDE
-2046 FVRDFFAGKLDNIT
+2046 FVRDFFAGKLDNM
-2060 TSPIATQLWNH
+2060 TSEQL
-2071 LQNIG
+2071 
-2076 LSVSG
+2076 
-2081 SRGMQEFLRT
+2081 
-2091 HNLQSVQQAI
+2091 
-2101 ESPEI
+2101 
-2106 QKEMDEIKKRAVVD
+2106 
-2120 GTFMKAPNGKPT
+2120 
-2132 NLTERQWLQVRTKAF
+2132 
-2147 KDWFGD
+2147 
-2153 WEKEYTPPRQY
+2153 
-2164 DLSTWERTG
+2164 
-2173 EYVDVLGKDFLG
+2173 
-2185 NTYSTSKEILSHPVE
+2185 
-2200 RKETTKEDPF
+2200 
-2210 GFNSIGVS
+2210 
-2218 KAIKVGT
+2218 
-2225 LVNRANPLNGICQY
+2225 
-2239 TAQRVQA
+2239 
-2246 FLKDRYGIEAHTNII
+2246 
-2261 NAKSPVTGET
+2261 AK
-2271 ITHHVV
+2271 
-2277 ALNID
+2277 N
-2282 GKPYIYDMP
+2282 
-2291 QTEFISTNGNTF
+2291 
-2303 NVGNKEYKEAIITK
+2303 
-2317 EYSPRLIEITEESLL
+2317 
-2332 KNYGDSNNTQI
+2332 
-2343 SVIKNTAKLSGNI
+2343 
-2356 KLSDIEASYIPA
+2356 
-2368 YSSDVSKV
+2368 
-2376 VDENGEPL
+2376 
-2384 VVYHGGSNTKVFNTK
+2384 
-2399 GGQFGAGIKKG
+2399 
-2410 DIGTYFTPSEKSAR
+2410 
-2424 GYEEIYNYK
+2424 
-2433 IGEKWLTLKELA
+2433 
-2445 DNGELSE
+2445 
-2452 EDIKSLDEVWENE
+2452 
-2465 KPNTRAFF
+2465 
-2473 LNIRN
+2473 
-2478 PKITNF
+2478 
-2484 IGDNTKGFN
+2484 
-2493 SEDSNIGDNNDGQ
+2493 
-2506 FININSSKPKEYVA
+2506 
-2520 FSPNQIKSATDNVG
+2520 
-2534 TFSRTNDDI
+2534 
-2543 TTFTTPQGEVYG
+2543 
-2555 FVDKE
+2555 
-2560 GNVYLDETKI
+2560 
-2570 SPEHPIHEYTHLWDR
+2570 
-2585 IVQQKN
+2585 
-2591 LKLWNRGVELMKQT
+2591 
-2605 TLWNE
+2605 
-2610 ILNSEHYG
+2610 
-2618 KAWQQL
+2618 
-2624 GINGKKLDNLIASE
+2624 
-2638 VHARLTGTEGE
+2638 
-2649 ALLKKL
+2649 
-2655 ANKRGQSNIISKL
+2655 
-2668 KDWLLDTWKTLGET
+2668 
-2682 FGVWNKEDLDNLTL
+2682 
-2696 EDFNHLTIRDFAKGY
+2696 
-2711 NPVNNTFKDTV
+2711 
-2722 SNNAITELSEKYP
+2722 YP
-2735 NATEEALQ
+2735 NATKEALQ
-2743 KFREQLM
+2743 KFKEQLM

-2782 IHTVDVAGTL
+2782 IHTVEVAGTL

-2830 KKFLENKY
+2830 KKFLESKY
-2838 GIQIKS
+2838 GIQVKS
-2844 LNLIPIGVEYPAPS
+2844 LNLIPIGVEYPAPL

-2885 GANPILQDTI
+2885 GANPTLQNII

-2905 WEKMTDEERAMF
+2905 WEKMTEEERAMF
-2917 GEVENTIKA
+2917 GEVENTVKA

-2938 PSESPTETVDP
+2938 PSEPSTRTVDP
-2949 ILGTPF
+2949 ILGTSF

-2960 GDMFGMDS
+2960 GGMFGMDS
-2968 TELNNFNMDITTRST
+2968 TELNSFNMDITTRST
-2983 PIPEKYQWNNL
+2983 PIPKEYQWNNL
-2994 TQEQREGIEM
+2994 TQEQKEGLEI

>member
-1 MPTLGNLGL
+1 MPVLNFDNSSL
-10 RGLTAND
+10 RGLKASD
-17 RSQSDKQ
+17 RSTADKQ
-24 AIAQQNGSN
+24 Y
-33 LMVTPINLNMP
+33 LNQISGGAATAP
-44 SNRQYFQGLSDTNAI
+44 SYNFNV
-59 MQNTYQDM
+59 N
-67 LQQYKDEYHIDR
+67 ID
-79 DRNRVGNPMNIKEIA
+79 
-94 AKVSPWFKKYGY
+94 
-106 SSYIDLSD
+106 SSYIDPKTVMAQNMASNLAQRELSYNKFLKD
-114 MDWAELAASYQA
+114 YQEKLHVGWGGNNKASLDIRNLASKVSNWYKEFKNSDKISFDDKDWAEIAAQYQA
-126 ANATYKDNGATANAM
+126 INDAYGTEQANNYLNGTIQ
-141 LDNAIKNNVAK
+141 DNVAK
-152 NQPWYEQAWYGFAG
+152 NQPWYEQAWNGFRG
-166 IGASAVGA
+166 LGASAAGAIVGL
-174 VVSLLGSVKGAVDYF
+174 VGSVKGAIDYF
-189 DGDYKDNPNLNGW
+189 DGTYKDNPDLDGW
-202 DNFMNSVID
+202 DNFMNSVMD
-211 NDLTRYGNDI
+211 NEWTRYGNDI
-221 VQYGTVLP
+221 VQYGAILP
-229 ERLKEAKEL
+229 ENIAKQKETGLSA
-238 GISDLQIVES
+238 LQIAETR
-248 DDQENSLLSSASPW
+248 DQQESLLSSASPW

-302 EALTSAL
+302 EALTGAL
-309 TKLQKAEN
+309 IKLQKAEN
-317 LTNKFVI
+317 FTNKFII

-339 TKQQVEEEG
+339 TKQQAEEDG
-348 LQAVQQM
+348 IRAVQQI

-376 KDGADNT
+376 KDGSDNT
-383 RQVVKYKDRKTG
+383 RQVVKYKDKKTG

-408 DEYSPKYEESLK
+408 DEYSPKYEESLR

-428 AGINNFYVNSLING
+428 AGINNFYINSAING
-442 MVNST
+442 MINST

-473 PNFTI
+473 PDFTI

-499 LIKEPLG
+499 LIKEPFG
-506 EFGEEYMQSVSDAT
+506 EFSEEYMQSVSDAT

-568 TIKSGIYGAISSVMG
+568 TIKSGIYGAISSIMG
-583 TPSLGHRT
+583 TPSLGHKT

-601 ETTYFGRGLNENGEL
+601 ETTYFGRGLNERGEL
-616 ESNWERLRRITP
+616 ESNWERLRRIIP

-635 AHRENQ
+635 AHRDNQ

-649 AAQVLQEWLS
+649 AASALQEWLR
-659 DPNNKDKFGGLVGTF
+659 DPDNKSKFDGLVGTF
-674 NWAKAMGDAGLGSD
+674 NWAKAMGNAGLGSD

-741 AMRDNV
+741 AMRDNI
-747 NTSEENQSNE
+747 NTSDEKQSDEE
-757 DILKTLKSN
+757 ILKTLKSN
-766 ANKMLSTLDTIQQ
+766 ANKILSTLDNIQQ

-804 MLKDWQQRDQKL
+804 MLKDWHQREQKL
-816 KGELA
+816 KEELA
-821 NIQIENSVEHSSTLS
+821 SIQIGNSVEHSSTLN

-856 AEIKK
+856 AEIQK
-861 SLDSIKEDIK
+861 SLNSIKEDIK
-871 NITSRKNLTNNEK
+871 NITSRKNLTDNERK
-884 SILKDKKVK
+884 ILKDKKVK

-952 YNRRVEELN
+952 YNRRVDELN
-961 TRLESLNKQKSKYI
+961 ARLESLNEQKSKYI
-975 KDNGRIKKGH
+975 KDNGRVKKGH

-991 IDVEIS
+991 LDVEIS

-1030 AQDENFLDKII
+1030 TQNENFLDKII

-1064 DSFNNYIYNARQS
+1064 DSFNNYVYNARQS
-1077 AADIASRRKYQ
+1077 AADIASRKKYQ

-1120 AFRDKDNAN
+1120 AFKDKDNAN

-1144 EQVSSSDNHKG
+1144 EQVSSSDNHKD

-1255 PEQSAPTASPE
+1255 PEQSAPTANPE

-1284 AGSSTPEGGYIAG
+1284 AGSSTPEGGHI
-1297 DGSVISNEDMPTET
+1297 DKNGSVISNEGIPTGT
-1311 AQTETESNQPTNN
+1311 AQTETESNQPT
-1324 TTSTEE
+1324 STEE
-1330 RNPIIQAFADNS
+1330 NNPIIQAFADNS
-1342 NEDVAKVAEIALNI
+1342 NEDVAKAAEIALNI
-1356 AKNQPDR
+1356 AKNQPN
-1363 GFNVKA
+1363 GASIVKD

-1380 NSFENVED
+1380 NSFENVDD
-1388 FVDALI
+1388 FVDAII
-1394 SSANTRETN
+1394 SSANTRETS

-1416 QIAAKVNA
+1416 QIAAKVKA
-1424 AKTSKQSVT
+1424 AKVSEQSVT
-1433 EEKKSKSP
+1433 DEKKSKSP
-1441 LLDKK
+1441 LFDKK

-1461 NMFPNANSSSSFIAS
+1461 NMFPNSNSNSSFIAS
-1476 VNIDNI
+1476 INIDNI

-1495 DKYNIEE
+1495 EKYNIEE
-1502 ALRDGI
+1502 ALRNGI
-1508 LDNNPDIFFITDE
+1508 LDNDPDIFFITDE
-1521 EFSDA
+1521 EFSN
-1526 VKQDME
+1526 VTKQDME

-1565 PISVM
+1565 PISIM
-1570 SSTNHLGSAGST
+1570 ASTNHLGSAGST
-1582 HMAPIRNAAQSNTG
+1582 HMAPIRNAAQGNTG

-1603 GKAIVTKAY
+1603 GKPIVTKIF

-1625 GRNNVTDIAINDLSQ
+1625 GRNNVIDVAINDLYQ
-1640 DERTSL
+1640 DERNSL
-1646 ESQDKKQRRRNP
+1646 ESQNKKQRRRNP

-1665 NFLRRL
+1665 NFLKRL

-1707 ARNSDNTF
+1707 ARDSDNTF
-1715 EDEARDGDIINFN
+1715 EEEAIDGDIINFN
-1728 SRTSRAAKALETFVK
+1728 SRTSRVAKALETFVK

-1762 EATAG
+1762 EATAV

-1772 ANNLQK
+1772 ASNLQK

-1785 IPIKDGWEYRITPTS
+1785 VPIKDGWEYRIIPTS

-1824 ATFNSGM
+1824 ATFNNGM
-1831 TEQNIKDFKDDFIR
+1831 TEQDIKDFKDDFIR

-1885 NISDIYEDG
+1885 NISDIYDDD

-1927 ANAVNAQSQQSVT
+1927 ANAVNAQPQQPVT

-1957 DTGVVLDGK
+1957 DTGIVLDGK

-1975 ERAANITTQIEDD
+1975 ERAANITIQIEDD

-2013 TSVISADERAGERFD
+2013 TSVISADEKAGERFD
-2028 PNSPW
+2028 PNSSW
-2033 VVPSTNIGTGFDE
+2033 VIPSTNIGTGFDE

-2101 ESPEI
+2101 ENPEV
-2106 QKEMDEIKKRAVVD
+2106 QKEMDKIKKRAVAD
-2120 GTFMKAPNGKPT
+2120 GTFMKAPNGKNS
-2132 NLTERQWLQVRTKAF
+2132 NLNERQWLQVRTKAF
-2147 KDWFGD
+2147 KEWFGD
-2153 WEKEYTPPRQY
+2153 WEKGLIVQQDDKSYYRGQY
-2164 DLSTWERTG
+2164 DEPII
-2173 EYVDVLGKDFLG
+2173 DKDG
-2185 NTYSTSKEILSHPVE
+2185 NLILKS
-2200 RKETTKEDPF
+2200 RRDDLYNRAGYNIDK
-2210 GFNSIGVS
+2210 GVS
-2218 KAIKVGT
+2218 ATTDMVT
-2225 LVNRANPLNGICQY
+2225 ANKYGE
-2239 TAQRVQA
+2239 T
-2246 FLKDRYGIEAHTNII
+2246 RYLAYIGGIEDKYGELDNSWEKEEEI
-2261 NAKSPVTGET
+2261 N
-2271 ITHHVV
+2271 
-2277 ALNID
+2277 
-2282 GKPYIYDMP
+2282 
-2291 QTEFISTNGNTF
+2291 
-2303 NVGNKEYKEAIITK
+2303 
-2317 EYSPRLIEITEESLL
+2317 EITEHGYYLIQFP
-2332 KNYGDSNNTQI
+2332 KNISNEVIKEAGEVKLVGDVIIPKGQYTIEHITDEGTEVLAISNN
-2343 SVIKNTAKLSGNI
+2343 
-2356 KLSDIEASYIPA
+2356 EA
-2368 YSSDVSKV
+2368 SKV

-2384 VVYHGGSNTKVFNTK
+2384 VVYHGGAKDITEFRTSTEKESNTGYGYYTDPNTK
-2399 GGQFGAGIKKG
+2399 EQIPLDSNRTMFFSSNPHVGRSYADLYAINILDETRGKIENILEHTPENSEAVRITKEYFSDIQDVYNLFETLAEFNPRFINLLNYIKDLQAKGQKVSGSKNINEIRSMLINVRKQV
-2410 DIGTYFTPSEKSAR
+2410 EKAS
-2424 GYEEIYNYK
+2424 
-2433 IGEKWLTLKELA
+2433 EKWLMNRSQREDGLYTGNKIINTYNTSEGRKALKSGEIPEPIKKEWDIYKKIKKNRTVQGLTEIANYDDIYVYFNDGIGGYILIYDGKSLKFRKGNSIKDVKDMTDKEIKTFFDEAKIVLHKDYKAIRQETNRKRLIEKSGFYSVFLNIKNPLTHDYEGTHQGQGYKESSKYPFGYVAARQVDKAIKERNDGVIYQNLYDPYLA
-2445 DNGELSE
+2445 DNYG
-2452 EDIKSLDEVWENE
+2452 V
-2465 KPNTRAFF
+2465 
-2473 LNIRN
+2473 
-2478 PKITNF
+2478 
-2484 IGDNTKGFN
+2484 FN
-2493 SEDSNIGDNNDGQ
+2493 
-2506 FININSSKPKEYVA
+2506 
-2520 FSPNQIKSATDNVG
+2520 PNQIKSATDNAG
-2534 TFSRTNDDI
+2534 TFSRTNNDI
-2543 TTFTTPQGEVYG
+2543 TAFTTPQGEVYG

-2591 LKLWNRGVELMKQT
+2591 SKLWNRGVELMKQT

-2649 ALLKKL
+2649 TLLKEL
-2655 ANKRGQSNIISKL
+2655 ANK
-2668 KDWLLDTWKTLGET
+2668 
-2682 FGVWNKEDLDNLTL
+2682 
-2696 EDFNHLTIRDFAKGY
+2696 KG
-2711 NPVNNTFKDTV
+2711 
-2722 SNNAITELSEKYP
+2722 
-2735 NATEEALQ
+2735 
-2743 KFREQLM
+2743 
-2750 GLRNNFISNG
+2750 
-2760 LTIIPRDVTVTGS
+2760 
-2773 LDVLDSNGK
+2773 
-2782 IHTVDVAGTL
+2782 
-2792 DLLAYD
+2792 
-2798 GNGNFFIFD
+2798 
-2807 MKTNRS
+2807 
-2813 GIDQHK
+2813 
-2819 QEKYSRQLSLY
+2819 
-2830 KKFLENKY
+2830 
-2838 GIQIKS
+2838 
-2844 LNLIPIGVEYPAPS
+2844 NLILLVNL
-2858 GWKNGSADYSVSPE
+2858 K
-2872 KANQLMI
+2872 
-2879 DGKNYT
+2879 T
-2885 GANPILQDTI
+2885 G
-2895 AVNYTEPHIV
+2895 Y
-2905 WEKMTDEERAMF
+2905 
-2917 GEVENTIKA
+2917 
-2926 ETNDEAK
+2926 
-2933 PTEAI
+2933 
-2938 PSESPTETVDP
+2938 
-2949 ILGTPF
+2949 
-2955 NDSYL
+2955 
-2960 GDMFGMDS
+2960 
-2968 TELNNFNMDITTRST
+2968 
-2983 PIPEKYQWNNL
+2983 
-2994 TQEQREGIEM
+2994 
-3004 QGFNETSWS
+3004 
-3013 SLEDEEMEHKL
+3013 
-3024 KCLGL
+3024 

>member
-24 AIAQQNGSN
+24 AIAQQDGSN
-33 LMVTPINLNMP
+33 LMVTPINLKMP
-44 SNRQYFQGLSDTNAI
+44 SNRQYFQSLSDTNAI

-79 DRNRVGNPMNIKEIA
+79 DRNKVGNPMNIKEIA

-106 SSYIDLSD
+106 SSYVDLSD

-126 ANATYKDNGATANAM
+126 ANATYKDNGATANTM

-166 IGASAVGA
+166 MGASAVGA

-202 DNFMNSVID
+202 DNFMNSVMD

-339 TKQQVEEEG
+339 TKQQAEEEG

-383 RQVVKYKDRKTG
+383 RQVVKYKDKKTG

-428 AGINNFYVNSLING
+428 AGINNFYVNSLVNG

-447 LKAGLQAPSVRNALS
+447 LKAGLQSPSVRNALS

-568 TIKSGIYGAISSVMG
+568 TIKSGIYGAVSSVMG

-601 ETTYFGRGLNENGEL
+601 ETTYFGRGLNEKGEL

-659 DPNNKDKFGGLVGTF
+659 DPNNKDKFDGLVGTF

-747 NTSEENQSNE
+747 NTSEENQSDE
-757 DILKTLKSN
+757 GILKTLKSN

-821 NIQIENSVEHSSTLS
+821 NIQIENSVEHNSTLS
-836 AKQKEILADYNSIAE
+836 AKQKEILADYNSTAE

-961 TRLESLNKQKSKYI
+961 TRLESLNEQKSKYI
-975 KDNGRIKKGH
+975 KDNDRVKKGH

-991 IDVEIS
+991 INVEIS

-1064 DSFNNYIYNARQS
+1064 DSFNNYVYNARQS
-1077 AADIASRRKYQ
+1077 AADIASRKKYQ

-1144 EQVSSSDNHKG
+1144 EQVSSSDNHKD

-1182 AVVNALS
+1182 AVVDALS

-1225 QNFNDVMA
+1225 QNFNDVIA

-1255 PEQSAPTASPE
+1255 PKQSAPTASPE

-1311 AQTETESNQPTNN
+1311 AQTETAQTETESNQPTNN
-1324 TTSTEE
+1324 ATSTEK
-1330 RNPIIQAFADNS
+1330 RNPTIQAFADNS
-1342 NEDVAKVAEIALNI
+1342 NEDVAKAAEIALNI

-1363 GFNVKA
+1363 GFNAKA
-1369 DVRQFIESLST
+1369 DVRQSIESLST

-1403 SEDGTDPRADLLR
+1403 SEDGTDPRANLLR

-1424 AKTSKQSVT
+1424 AETSKQSIT

-1495 DKYNIEE
+1495 EKYNIEG

-1521 EFSDA
+1521 EFSDT

-1546 IAVVESKNGPVVI
+1546 IAVVESKNGPVAI

-1582 HMAPIRNAAQSNTG
+1582 HMAPIRNTAQSNTG

-1665 NFLRRL
+1665 HFLRRL

-1831 TEQNIKDFKDDFIR
+1831 TEQDIKDFKDDFIR

-1885 NISDIYEDG
+1885 NINDIYEDG

-1927 ANAVNAQSQQSVT
+1927 ANVVNAQSQQSVT

-1966 PSTPTNHAR
+1966 LSTPTNPAR
-1975 ERAANITTQIEDD
+1975 ERAAAITSQIEDD

-2046 FVRDFFAGKLDNIT
+2046 FVRDFFAGELDNM
-2060 TSPIATQLWNH
+2060 TSEQ
-2071 LQNIG
+2071 
-2076 LSVSG
+2076 
-2081 SRGMQEFLRT
+2081 
-2091 HNLQSVQQAI
+2091 
-2101 ESPEI
+2101 
-2106 QKEMDEIKKRAVVD
+2106 
-2120 GTFMKAPNGKPT
+2120 
-2132 NLTERQWLQVRTKAF
+2132 
-2147 KDWFGD
+2147 
-2153 WEKEYTPPRQY
+2153 
-2164 DLSTWERTG
+2164 
-2173 EYVDVLGKDFLG
+2173 
-2185 NTYSTSKEILSHPVE
+2185 
-2200 RKETTKEDPF
+2200 
-2210 GFNSIGVS
+2210 
-2218 KAIKVGT
+2218 
-2225 LVNRANPLNGICQY
+2225 
-2239 TAQRVQA
+2239 
-2246 FLKDRYGIEAHTNII
+2246 
-2261 NAKSPVTGET
+2261 
-2271 ITHHVV
+2271 
-2277 ALNID
+2277 
-2282 GKPYIYDMP
+2282 
-2291 QTEFISTNGNTF
+2291 
-2303 NVGNKEYKEAIITK
+2303 
-2317 EYSPRLIEITEESLL
+2317 
-2332 KNYGDSNNTQI
+2332 
-2343 SVIKNTAKLSGNI
+2343 
-2356 KLSDIEASYIPA
+2356 
-2368 YSSDVSKV
+2368 
-2376 VDENGEPL
+2376 
-2384 VVYHGGSNTKVFNTK
+2384 
-2399 GGQFGAGIKKG
+2399 
-2410 DIGTYFTPSEKSAR
+2410 
-2424 GYEEIYNYK
+2424 
-2433 IGEKWLTLKELA
+2433 
-2445 DNGELSE
+2445 LSE
-2452 EDIKSLDEVWENE
+2452 N
-2465 KPNTRAFF
+2465 
-2473 LNIRN
+2473 
-2478 PKITNF
+2478 
-2484 IGDNTKGFN
+2484 
-2493 SEDSNIGDNNDGQ
+2493 
-2506 FININSSKPKEYVA
+2506 
-2520 FSPNQIKSATDNVG
+2520 
-2534 TFSRTNDDI
+2534 
-2543 TTFTTPQGEVYG
+2543 
-2555 FVDKE
+2555 
-2560 GNVYLDETKI
+2560 
-2570 SPEHPIHEYTHLWDR
+2570 
-2585 IVQQKN
+2585 
-2591 LKLWNRGVELMKQT
+2591 
-2605 TLWNE
+2605 
-2610 ILNSEHYG
+2610 
-2618 KAWQQL
+2618 
-2624 GINGKKLDNLIASE
+2624 
-2638 VHARLTGTEGE
+2638 
-2649 ALLKKL
+2649 
-2655 ANKRGQSNIISKL
+2655 
-2668 KDWLLDTWKTLGET
+2668 
-2682 FGVWNKEDLDNLTL
+2682 
-2696 EDFNHLTIRDFAKGY
+2696 
-2711 NPVNNTFKDTV
+2711 
-2722 SNNAITELSEKYP
+2722 YP
-2735 NATEEALQ
+2735 NATKEALQ
-2743 KFREQLM
+2743 KFKEQLM

-2760 LTIIPRDVTVTGS
+2760 LTIVPRDVTVTGS

-2819 QEKYSRQLSLY
+2819 QERYSRQLSLY

-2838 GIQIKS
+2838 GIQVKS

-2917 GEVENTIKA
+2917 GEVENTVKA

>member
-106 SSYIDLSD
+106 SSYVDLSD

-152 NQPWYEQAWYGFAG
+152 NQPWYEQAWYGLAG
-166 IGASAVGA
+166 MGASAAGA
-174 VVSLLGSVKGAVDYF
+174 VIGLLGSMKGAVDYF

-202 DNFMNSVID
+202 DNFMNSVMD
-211 NDLTRYGNDI
+211 NDWTRYGNDI

-229 ERLKEAKEL
+229 ERLKKAKEL

-262 VALQSGGFT
+262 IALQSGGFT

-276 VGAGEAK
+276 AGAGEAK

-317 LTNKFVI
+317 FTNKFII

-339 TKQQVEEEG
+339 TKQQAEEDG

-376 KDGADNT
+376 KEGADNT
-383 RQVVKYKDRKTG
+383 RQVVKYKDKKTG

-462 KSKLFGWAQPR
+462 KSKLFGWAQPKS
-473 PNFTI
+473 NFNI

-488 PKFGIG
+488 PRFGVG

-506 EFGEEYMQSVSDAT
+506 EFSEEYMQSVSDAT

-583 TPSLGHRT
+583 TPSLGHKT

-601 ETTYFGRGLNENGEL
+601 ETTYFGRGLNEKGEL

-649 AAQVLQEWLS
+649 AAQVLQEWLR
-659 DPNNKDKFGGLVGTF
+659 DPDNKSKFDGLVGTF

-747 NTSEENQSNE
+747 NTSDEKQSDEE
-757 DILKTLKSN
+757 ILKTLKSN
-766 ANKMLSTLDTIQQ
+766 ANKMLSTLDTVQQ

-804 MLKDWQQRDQKL
+804 MLKDWHQRDQKINE
-816 KGELA
+816 ELS
-821 NIQIENSVEHSSTLS
+821 NIKIKNSVEHSSTLS
-836 AKQKEILADYNSIAE
+836 AKQKEILAEYNSIAE

-856 AEIKK
+856 AEIQK
-861 SLDSIKEDIK
+861 SLNSIKEDIK

-884 SILKDKKVK
+884 NILKDKKAK

-952 YNRRVEELN
+952 YNRRVDELN
-961 TRLESLNKQKSKYI
+961 TRLESLNEQKSKYI
-975 KDNGRIKKGH
+975 KDNGRVKKGH

-991 IDVEIS
+991 LDVEIS
-997 KAQKE
+997 KTQKE

-1041 DAGRIKNSIDTFN
+1041 DAGRIKNSINTFN

-1064 DSFNNYIYNARQS
+1064 DSFNNYVYNARQS
-1077 AADIASRRKYQ
+1077 AADIASKRKYQ

-1144 EQVSSSDNHKG
+1144 EQVSSSDNHKD

-1182 AVVNALS
+1182 AVINALS

-1215 TAFTSVGEAI
+1215 TAFTSIGEAI

-1255 PEQSAPTASPE
+1255 PEQSAPTVNPE

-1284 AGSSTPEGGYIAG
+1284 AGSNTPEGGYIAS

-1311 AQTETESNQPTNN
+1311 AQTETAGNQPTNN
-1324 TTSTEE
+1324 ATSTEE

-1342 NEDVAKVAEIALNI
+1342 NEDVAKAAEIALNV
-1356 AKNQPDR
+1356 AKNQPDKAST
-1363 GFNVKA
+1363 VKD
-1369 DVRQFIESLST
+1369 DVRQFIESLNT
-1380 NSFENVED
+1380 NSFENVDD
-1388 FVDALI
+1388 FVDAII

-1416 QIAAKVNA
+1416 QIAAKVKA
-1424 AKTSKQSVT
+1424 AKVSEQSVT

-1441 LLDKK
+1441 LLDRR

-1461 NMFPNANSSSSFIAS
+1461 NMFPNANNSSSFIAS

-1495 DKYNIEE
+1495 EKYNIEE
-1502 ALRDGI
+1502 ALRNGI
-1508 LDNNPDIFFITDE
+1508 LDSNPDIFFITDE
-1521 EFSDA
+1521 EFSNA

-1532 SNGYTYNPEVSMPI
+1532 SNGYTYNPGVSMPI
-1546 IAVVESKNGPVVI
+1546 IAVVESKNGPVII

-1565 PISVM
+1565 PISIM

-1603 GKAIVTKAY
+1603 GKPIVTKAY

-1625 GRNNVTDIAINDLSQ
+1625 GRNNVIDIAINDLNQ

-1665 NFLRRL
+1665 NFLKRL

-1700 SPINEST
+1700 IPINEST

-1715 EDEARDGDIINFN
+1715 EDEARNGDIINFN
-1728 SRTSRAAKALETFVK
+1728 SRTSRAAKALENFVK

-1772 ANNLQK
+1772 ASNLQK

-1800 EVDGDNRIMD
+1800 EVNGDNRIMD
-1810 LSLVNPNTSETIPL
+1810 LSLVNSNTSETIPL

-1831 TEQNIKDFKDDFIR
+1831 TEQDIEDFKNNFIK
-1845 NLILDDS
+1845 NLILDAS
-1852 GKVRMTSSNDSFAKW
+1852 GKVRMTNSNDSFAKW

-1927 ANAVNAQSQQSVT
+1927 ANAVNAQPQQPVT
-1940 TPTIAEGQVKS
+1940 TLTIAEGQVKS

-1966 PSTPTNHAR
+1966 PSTPTNPAR
-1975 ERAANITTQIEDD
+1975 ERAANIATQIEDD
-1988 SKHIKLADDNS
+1988 SKHIKKLADDS

-2005 TGKKYARV
+2005 TGKFLARV
-2013 TSVISADERAGERFD
+2013 TSMINADERAGRRFGYSKNAPNGKPSNLPDHLWEYVRTKEFKDWFGDWEKDPEHSSKVLDENGEPLIVYHGNRTGEHITRFKKEKLGTEHEERNIKGFWFITDKKIAKEEYALKPESIGKGKNNLQYGEVIPVFLNIRTPVKITQQGIKEKFD
-2028 PNSPW
+2028 PRIGNFTTTTETIEDFFKRAENTTTKNSDGYILTFVDSDNSTDDFKSRQTQLVVSDSNQIRIINTESPW
-2033 VVPSTNIGTGFDE
+2033 TSPSTNIGTGFDE
-2046 FVRDFFAGKLDNIT
+2046 FVRDFFAGKLDNT
-2060 TSPIATQLWNH
+2060 TSEQL
-2071 LQNIG
+2071 
-2076 LSVSG
+2076 
-2081 SRGMQEFLRT
+2081 
-2091 HNLQSVQQAI
+2091 A
-2101 ESPEI
+2101 
-2106 QKEMDEIKKRAVVD
+2106 
-2120 GTFMKAPNGKPT
+2120 
-2132 NLTERQWLQVRTKAF
+2132 
-2147 KDWFGD
+2147 
-2153 WEKEYTPPRQY
+2153 
-2164 DLSTWERTG
+2164 
-2173 EYVDVLGKDFLG
+2173 
-2185 NTYSTSKEILSHPVE
+2185 
-2200 RKETTKEDPF
+2200 
-2210 GFNSIGVS
+2210 
-2218 KAIKVGT
+2218 
-2225 LVNRANPLNGICQY
+2225 
-2239 TAQRVQA
+2239 
-2246 FLKDRYGIEAHTNII
+2246 
-2261 NAKSPVTGET
+2261 
-2271 ITHHVV
+2271 
-2277 ALNID
+2277 
-2282 GKPYIYDMP
+2282 
-2291 QTEFISTNGNTF
+2291 
-2303 NVGNKEYKEAIITK
+2303 
-2317 EYSPRLIEITEESLL
+2317 
-2332 KNYGDSNNTQI
+2332 
-2343 SVIKNTAKLSGNI
+2343 
-2356 KLSDIEASYIPA
+2356 
-2368 YSSDVSKV
+2368 
-2376 VDENGEPL
+2376 EN
-2384 VVYHGGSNTKVFNTK
+2384 
-2399 GGQFGAGIKKG
+2399 
-2410 DIGTYFTPSEKSAR
+2410 
-2424 GYEEIYNYK
+2424 
-2433 IGEKWLTLKELA
+2433 
-2445 DNGELSE
+2445 
-2452 EDIKSLDEVWENE
+2452 
-2465 KPNTRAFF
+2465 
-2473 LNIRN
+2473 
-2478 PKITNF
+2478 
-2484 IGDNTKGFN
+2484 
-2493 SEDSNIGDNNDGQ
+2493 
-2506 FININSSKPKEYVA
+2506 
-2520 FSPNQIKSATDNVG
+2520 
-2534 TFSRTNDDI
+2534 
-2543 TTFTTPQGEVYG
+2543 
-2555 FVDKE
+2555 
-2560 GNVYLDETKI
+2560 
-2570 SPEHPIHEYTHLWDR
+2570 
-2585 IVQQKN
+2585 
-2591 LKLWNRGVELMKQT
+2591 
-2605 TLWNE
+2605 
-2610 ILNSEHYG
+2610 
-2618 KAWQQL
+2618 
-2624 GINGKKLDNLIASE
+2624 
-2638 VHARLTGTEGE
+2638 
-2649 ALLKKL
+2649 
-2655 ANKRGQSNIISKL
+2655 
-2668 KDWLLDTWKTLGET
+2668 
-2682 FGVWNKEDLDNLTL
+2682 
-2696 EDFNHLTIRDFAKGY
+2696 
-2711 NPVNNTFKDTV
+2711 
-2722 SNNAITELSEKYP
+2722 YP
-2735 NATEEALQ
+2735 NATKEALQ
-2743 KFREQLM
+2743 KFKEQLM
-2750 GLRNNFISNG
+2750 SLRNNFISNG

-2830 KKFLENKY
+2830 KKFLESKY
-2838 GIQIKS
+2838 GIQVKS

-2879 DGKNYT
+2879 EGKNYT
-2885 GANPILQDTI
+2885 GANPQLQDTI

-2938 PSESPTETVDP
+2938 PSEPSTETIDP
-2949 ILGTPF
+2949 ILGTSF

-2983 PIPEKYQWNNL
+2983 PVPEKYQWNNL
-2994 TQEQREGIEM
+2994 TKEQREGIEM

>member
-1 MPTLGNLGL
+1 MPVLNFDNNNSLKGLKASDRSTADKQYLNQISGGTATAPSYNFNVNIDSNYIDSKQVAAQNLASNLAQKELSYNKFLKEYRDKLGVDLGGNLTVSSDIRDL
-10 RGLTAND
+10 ANKVSSWYKEF
-17 RSQSDKQ
+17 RNTDK
-24 AIAQQNGSN
+24 ITLSN
-33 LMVTPINLNMP
+33 QEWT
-44 SNRQYFQGLSDTNAI
+44 
-59 MQNTYQDM
+59 
-67 LQQYKDEYHIDR
+67 
-79 DRNRVGNPMNIKEIA
+79 EIA
-94 AKVSPWFKKYGY
+94 AQ
-106 SSYIDLSD
+106 
-114 MDWAELAASYQA
+114 YQA
-126 ANATYKDNGATANAM
+126 INDAYGPEQANIY
-141 LDNAIKNNVAK
+141 LDGEIQDNVAT
-152 NQPWYEQAWYGFAG
+152 NQPWYEQAWYGFKG
-166 IGASAVGA
+166 MGASAAGALVGVA
-174 VVSLLGSVKGAVDYF
+174 GAVKGAIDYF
-189 DGDYKDNPNLNGW
+189 DGAYEDNPDLDGW
-202 DNFMNSVID
+202 DNFMNSIMD
-211 NDLTRYGNDI
+211 NDWTRYGNDI
-221 VQYGTVLP
+221 VQYGTLLP
-229 ERLKEAKEL
+229 EDIERQKKTGLSAV
-238 GISDLQIVES
+238 QIAETRDEQES
-248 DDQENSLLSSASPW
+248 LFSSATPW
-262 VALQSGGFT
+262 IALQSGGFT

-276 VGAGEAK
+276 MGAGEAK
-283 LASMLFKGL
+283 LASMAFKGL
-292 GTATKAIKTG
+292 GTAAKAVKAS
-302 EALTSAL
+302 EALTSTL

-317 LTNKFVI
+317 FTNKFII
-324 PGMVGTMEGLSEGLN
+324 PGMVGTVEGLSEGLN
-339 TKQQVEEEG
+339 TKIQTEESG
-348 LQAVQQM
+348 LQALLQT

-370 YDQVMI
+370 YDQIIVNE
-376 KDGADNT
+376 DSNAG
-383 RQVVKYKDRKTG
+383 QVVKYKDRKTG
-395 KLYDINQIYQQVW
+395 KIYDIDQIYQQVW
-408 DEYSPKYEESLK
+408 DEYSPKYEESVK
-420 QVEYAATK
+420 QIEYAATK
-428 AGINNFYVNSLING
+428 AGINNLYVNSLING
-442 MVNST
+442 MLNST

-462 KSKLFGWAQPR
+462 KSKLFGWAQPKSD
-473 PNFTI
+473 FTI
-478 TGSGATTTVT
+478 TGSGSTTNVT

-494 KKAWN
+494 KRAWN

-506 EFGEEYMQSVSDAT
+506 EFGEEYIQSVSDAT

-555 AWTAFTGSVTDKE
+555 AWTAFTGSVVDKE
-568 TIKSGIYGAISSVMG
+568 TVKSGVYGAISSIMG
-583 TPSLGHRT
+583 TPSLGHKT

-601 ETTYFGRGLNENGEL
+601 ETTYFGRGLNEKGEL

-635 AHRENQ
+635 AHRESQ

-649 AAQVLQEWLS
+649 AAQVLQDWLR
-659 DPNNKDKFGGLVGTF
+659 DPNNKDKFDGLVGTF
-674 NWAKAMGDAGLGSD
+674 NWAKSMGDAGLGSD

-707 QKLQGTQYYDTY
+707 QKLKGTQYYDTY
-719 LNQLTEIA
+719 LNQLIEVA
-727 NLEEGSELAEKYIS
+727 NLEEDSELAERYVS
-741 AMRDNV
+741 AMRESANSTV
-747 NTSEENQSNE
+747 ENQSDE
-757 DILKTLKSN
+757 EILKTLKSN

-779 ESDRVDKLLG
+779 ESNRVDKLLG

-804 MLKDWQQRDQKL
+804 MLKDWHQREQKL
-816 KGELA
+816 KEELA
-821 NIQIENSVEHSSTLS
+821 NIQIGNSVEHSSTLS

-856 AEIKK
+856 AEIQK

-871 NITSRKNLTNNEK
+871 SITSRKNLTNNEK
-884 SILKDKKVK
+884 NILKDKKAK

-927 PISRS
+927 PVSRS

-961 TRLESLNKQKSKYI
+961 TRLESLNEQKSKYI
-975 KDNGRIKKGH
+975 KDNGRVKKGH

-991 IDVEIS
+991 LDVEIS

-1002 LDAVKAE
+1002 LDTVMAE

-1030 AQDENFLDKII
+1030 AQDENFLDKVI
-1041 DAGRIKNSIDTFN
+1041 DAGRIRNSIDTFN

-1064 DSFNNYIYNARQS
+1064 DSFNNYVYNAKQS
-1077 AADIASRRKYQ
+1077 AADIASRRKFQ
-1088 AMNNIQDYATFAR
+1088 AMSNIQDYATFAR

-1120 AFRDKDNAN
+1120 AFRGRDNAN

-1144 EQVSSSDNHKG
+1144 EQVSSSDNHKD

-1182 AVVNALS
+1182 AVIDALS

-1209 IPEAEQ
+1209 IPEVEQ

-1243 ANEAPIEVTPTT
+1243 ANEAPIEVTSTT

-1274 ETKTKSIFDI
+1274 ETKTKSIFDV
-1284 AGSSTPEGGYIAG
+1284 AGSNTPEGGYIAS

-1311 AQTETESNQPTNN
+1311 AQTEIGDIQPINN
-1324 TTSTEE
+1324 ATSTEE

-1342 NEDVAKVAEIALNI
+1342 GEDVAKAAEIALNI
-1356 AKNQPDR
+1356 VKNQPNR
-1363 GFNVKA
+1363 GSDIKS
-1369 DVRQFIESLST
+1369 DVRQFIEGLST
-1380 NSFENVED
+1380 NSFESVED

-1403 SEDGTDPRADLLR
+1403 SEDGTDPRADFLR
-1416 QIAAKVNA
+1416 QIAAKVNVV
-1424 AKTSKQSVT
+1424 KVSEQSVT

-1441 LLDKK
+1441 LFDKK

-1495 DKYNIEE
+1495 EKYNIEE
-1502 ALRDGI
+1502 ALRNGI

-1521 EFSDA
+1521 EFSNA

-1559 GDKKYQ
+1559 GDRKYQ

-1582 HMAPIRNAAQSNTG
+1582 HMAPIRNAAQSNTR

-1665 NFLRRL
+1665 NFLKRL

-1715 EDEARDGDIINFN
+1715 EEEARDGDIINFN
-1728 SRTSRAAKALETFVK
+1728 SRTSRAAKVLKTFVK

-1772 ANNLQK
+1772 ASNLQK

-1810 LSLVNPNTSETIPL
+1810 LSLANPNTSETIIL

-1831 TEQNIKDFKDDFIR
+1831 TEQDIKDFKDDFIR

-1916 KADGTPAFTET
+1916 KADSTPVFTET
-1927 ANAVNAQSQQSVT
+1927 ANVVNAQPQQPVT
-1940 TPTIAEGQVKS
+1940 TSTIAEGQVKS

-1966 PSTPTNHAR
+1966 PSTPINSAR

-2013 TSVISADERAGERFD
+2013 TSIISADERAGERFD

-2033 VVPSTNIGTGFDE
+2033 VIPSTNIGTGFDE

-2081 SRGMQEFLRT
+2081 SGEMQKFLRT
-2091 HNLQSVQQAI
+2091 HNLQSVQQAT
-2101 ESPEI
+2101 ESPEV
-2106 QKEMDEIKKRAVVD
+2106 QKEMDEIKKKAVSD
-2120 GTFMKAPNGKPT
+2120 GTFMKAPNGKKS

-2153 WEKEYTPPRQY
+2153 WEN
-2164 DLSTWERTG
+2164 DLE
-2173 EYVDVLGKDFLG
+2173 
-2185 NTYSTSKEILSHPVE
+2185 
-2200 RKETTKEDPF
+2200 
-2210 GFNSIGVS
+2210 
-2218 KAIKVGT
+2218 
-2225 LVNRANPLNGICQY
+2225 
-2239 TAQRVQA
+2239 
-2246 FLKDRYGIEAHTNII
+2246 
-2261 NAKSPVTGET
+2261 NA
-2271 ITHHVV
+2271 
-2277 ALNID
+2277 
-2282 GKPYIYDMP
+2282 
-2291 QTEFISTNGNTF
+2291 
-2303 NVGNKEYKEAIITK
+2303 
-2317 EYSPRLIEITEESLL
+2317 
-2332 KNYGDSNNTQI
+2332 
-2343 SVIKNTAKLSGNI
+2343 
-2356 KLSDIEASYIPA
+2356 
-2368 YSSDVSKV
+2368 SKV

-2384 VVYHGGSNTKVFNTK
+2384 IVYHGTNSKWNILDTKMFGKNTDDGYYGK
-2399 GGQFGAGIKKG
+2399 GLYLSSVENKAAQYGNIMKLFVNIKKPLRAG
-2410 DIGTYFTPSEKSAR
+2410 TDPNISMKEAIKNVELAENFNRGIGNTEEYDGVLYSGAEGR
-2424 GYEEIYNYK
+2424 YEEIVVP
-2433 IGEKWLTLKELA
+2433 T
-2445 DNGELSE
+2445 
-2452 EDIKSLDEVWENE
+2452 
-2465 KPNTRAFF
+2465 
-2473 LNIRN
+2473 
-2478 PKITNF
+2478 
-2484 IGDNTKGFN
+2484 
-2493 SEDSNIGDNNDGQ
+2493 
-2506 FININSSKPKEYVA
+2506 
-2520 FSPNQIKSATDNVG
+2520 PNQIKSAESNIG

-2543 TTFTTPQGEVYG
+2543 TTFTTPQGETYG
-2555 FVDKE
+2555 FVDKD
-2560 GNVYLDETKI
+2560 GNIYLDETKI

-2591 LKLWNRGVELMKQT
+2591 SKLWNRGVELMKQT

-2610 ILNSEHYG
+2610 ILHSEHYG

-2624 GINGKKLDNLIASE
+2624 GISGERLDNLIASE
-2638 VHARLTGTEGE
+2638 VHSRLTGTEGE

-2655 ANKRGQSNIISKL
+2655 ANKGGQSNIISKL

-2711 NPVNNTFKDTV
+2711 NPVNNTFKDIV

-2750 GLRNNFISNG
+2750 SLRNNFISNG

-2807 MKTNRS
+2807 MKTNKS

-2830 KKFLENKY
+2830 KKFLESKY
-2838 GIQIKS
+2838 GIQVKS

-2858 GWKNGSADYSVSPE
+2858 GWKNGSADYSVSSE

-2879 DGKNYT
+2879 DGKNYI

-2895 AVNYTEPHIV
+2895 VVNYTEPHIV
-2905 WEKMTDEERAMF
+2905 WEKMTDEERAIF

-2938 PSESPTETVDP
+2938 PSEPSTEAVDP
-2949 ILGTPF
+2949 ILGTSF

-2983 PIPEKYQWNNL
+2983 PIPDNYQWNNL

-3024 KCLGL
+3024 RCLGL

>member
-1 MPTLGNLGL
+1 MPVLNFDNSSL
-10 RGLTAND
+10 RGLKASD
-17 RSQSDKQ
+17 RSTADKQ
-24 AIAQQNGSN
+24 YLNQISGGA
-33 LMVTPINLNMP
+33 VTAP
-44 SNRQYFQGLSDTNAI
+44 SYNFNV
-59 MQNTYQDM
+59 N
-67 LQQYKDEYHIDR
+67 ID
-79 DRNRVGNPMNIKEIA
+79 
-94 AKVSPWFKKYGY
+94 
-106 SSYIDLSD
+106 SSYIDPKTVMTQNMASNLAQRELSYNKFLKD
-114 MDWAELAASYQA
+114 YQEKLHVGWGGNNKASLDIRNLASKVSNWYKEFKNSDKISFDDKDWAEIAAQYQA
-126 ANATYKDNGATANAM
+126 INDAYGTEQANNYLNGTIQ
-141 LDNAIKNNVAK
+141 DNVAK
-152 NQPWYEQAWYGFAG
+152 NQPWYEQVWNGFRG
-166 IGASAVGA
+166 LGASAAGAIVGL
-174 VVSLLGSVKGAVDYF
+174 VGPVKGAIDYF
-189 DGDYKDNPNLNGW
+189 DGTYEDNPDLDGW

-211 NDLTRYGNDI
+211 NEWTRYGNDI
-221 VQYGTVLP
+221 VQYGAILP
-229 ERLKEAKEL
+229 ENIAKQKETGLSA
-238 GISDLQIVES
+238 LQIAETR
-248 DDQENSLLSSASPW
+248 DQQESLLSSASPW

-276 VGAGEAK
+276 VGVGEAK
-283 LASMLFKGL
+283 LASILFKGL

-302 EALTSAL
+302 EALTGAL
-309 TKLQKAEN
+309 IKLQKAEN
-317 LTNKFVI
+317 FTNKFII

-339 TKQQVEEEG
+339 TKQQAEEDG
-348 LQAVQQM
+348 IRAVQQM

-376 KDGADNT
+376 KDGSDNT
-383 RQVVKYKDRKTG
+383 RQVVKYKDKKTG

-408 DEYSPKYEESLK
+408 DEYSPKYEESLR

-428 AGINNFYVNSLING
+428 AGINNFYVNSAING
-442 MVNST
+442 MINST

-473 PNFTI
+473 PDFTI
-478 TGSGATTTVT
+478 TGSGVTTTVT
-488 PKFGIG
+488 PKFGIV
-494 KKAWN
+494 KEAWN
-499 LIKEPLG
+499 LIKEPFG
-506 EFGEEYMQSVSDAT
+506 EFSEEYMQSVSDAI

-568 TIKSGIYGAISSVMG
+568 TIKSGIYGVISSIMG
-583 TPSLGHRT
+583 TPSLGHKT

-601 ETTYFGRGLNENGEL
+601 ETTYFGRGLNERGEL
-616 ESNWERLRRITP
+616 ESNWERLRRIIP

-635 AHRENQ
+635 AHRDNQ

-649 AAQVLQEWLS
+649 AASALQEWLR
-659 DPNNKDKFGGLVGTF
+659 DPDNKSKFDGLVGTF

-719 LNQLTEIA
+719 LNQLIEIA

-741 AMRDNV
+741 AMRDNI
-747 NTSEENQSNE
+747 NTSDEKQSDEE
-757 DILKTLKSN
+757 ILKTLKSN
-766 ANKMLSTLDTIQQ
+766 ANKMLSTLDNIQQ

-804 MLKDWQQRDQKL
+804 MLKDWHQREQKL
-816 KGELA
+816 KEELA
-821 NIQIENSVEHSSTLS
+821 NIQIGNSVEHSSTLN

-856 AEIKK
+856 AEIQK
-861 SLDSIKEDIK
+861 SLNSIKEDIK
-871 NITSRKNLTNNEK
+871 NITSRKNLTDNERK
-884 SILKDKKVK
+884 ILKDKKAK

-952 YNRRVEELN
+952 YNKRVDELN
-961 TRLESLNKQKSKYI
+961 ARLESLNEQKSKYI
-975 KDNGRIKKGH
+975 KDNGRVKKGH

-991 IDVEIS
+991 LDVEIS

-1002 LDAVKAE
+1002 LDAVRAE

-1064 DSFNNYIYNARQS
+1064 DSFNNYVYNARQS
-1077 AADIASRRKYQ
+1077 AADIASRKKYQ

-1120 AFRDKDNAN
+1120 AFRNKDNAN

-1144 EQVSSSDNHKG
+1144 EQVSSSDNHKD

-1255 PEQSAPTASPE
+1255 PEQSAPTANPE

-1284 AGSSTPEGGYIAG
+1284 AGSSTPEGGYI
-1297 DGSVISNEDMPTET
+1297 DKNGSVISNEDMPTET
-1311 AQTETESNQPTNN
+1311 AQTETAGNQPTNN
-1324 TTSTEE
+1324 ATSTEE
-1330 RNPIIQAFADNS
+1330 RNPIIQAFSDNS
-1342 NEDVAKVAEIALNI
+1342 NEDVAKAAEVALNI
-1356 AKNQPDR
+1356 AKNQPN
-1363 GFNVKA
+1363 GASIVKD

-1380 NSFENVED
+1380 NSFENVDD
-1388 FVDALI
+1388 FVDAII
-1394 SSANTRETN
+1394 SSANTRETS

-1416 QIAAKVNA
+1416 QIAAKVKA
-1424 AKTSKQSVT
+1424 AKVSEQSVT
-1433 EEKKSKSP
+1433 DEKKSKSP
-1441 LLDKK
+1441 LFDKK
-1446 RQQLDNTNRQLNSNY
+1446 RRQLDNTNRQLNSNY
-1461 NMFPNANSSSSFIAS
+1461 NMFPNSNSNSSFIAS
-1476 VNIDNI
+1476 INIDNI
-1482 RQRFPNSPTIKYY
+1482 RQRFPNNPIIKYY
-1495 DKYNIEE
+1495 EKYDIEE
-1502 ALRDGI
+1502 ALRNGI
-1508 LDNNPDIFFITDE
+1508 LDNDPDIFFITDG
-1521 EFSDA
+1521 EFSNIE
-1526 VKQDME
+1526 KQHME

-1565 PISVM
+1565 PISIM
-1570 SSTNHLGSAGST
+1570 ASTNHLGSAGST
-1582 HMAPIRNAAQSNTG
+1582 HMAPIRNAAQGNTG

-1603 GKAIVTKAY
+1603 GKPIVTKIF

-1625 GRNNVTDIAINDLSQ
+1625 GRNNVIDVAINDLYQ
-1640 DERTSL
+1640 DERNSL
-1646 ESQDKKQRRRNP
+1646 ESQNKKQRRRNP

-1665 NFLRRL
+1665 NFLKRVKPR
-1671 GTKMIGGRKALVFNQ
+1671 IIDNRKALVFYQ
-1686 PTLNGRFNQIEIFV
+1686 PNLQGKFNKIEIFTI
-1700 SPINEST
+1700 PINEST
-1707 ARNSDNTF
+1707 ARDSDNTF
-1715 EDEARDGDIINFN
+1715 EEEAIDGDIINFN
-1728 SRTSRAAKALETFVK
+1728 SRTRRASKELEHFLK
-1743 SFNSDDLV
+1743 SFTLDDLV
-1751 YEEIDGQIVPT
+1751 FDEVNGQIIPT
-1762 EATAG
+1762 EETAK

-1772 ANNLQK
+1772 ASNLQK

-1785 IPIKDGWEYRITPTS
+1785 VPIKDGWEYRITPTS

-1810 LSLVNPNTSETIPL
+1810 LSLVNTNTSEVIPL

-1831 TEQNIKDFKDDFIR
+1831 TEQDIKDFKDDFIR

-1852 GKVRMTSSNDSFAKW
+1852 GKVRMINDKDSFAKW
-1867 NVLYSDA
+1867 NVPYSDTVQA
-1874 EKTSESKAAAD
+1874 SENKVAAD
-1885 NISDIYEDG
+1885 NISDIYDDD

-1916 KADGTPAFTET
+1916 KADGTPTFTET
-1927 ANAVNAQSQQSVT
+1927 ANAVNAQPQQPVT

-1966 PSTPTNHAR
+1966 PSTPTNYAR
-1975 ERAANITTQIEDD
+1975 ERAANITIQIEDD

-2005 TGKKYARV
+2005 TGKKYARF
-2013 TSVISADERAGERFD
+2013 TSVISADEKAGERFD

-2033 VVPSTNIGTGFDE
+2033 VVPSTNIGTGFNE
-2046 FVRDFFAGKLDNIT
+2046 FVRDFFAGKLDNM
-2060 TSPIATQLWNH
+2060 TSEQL
-2071 LQNIG
+2071 
-2076 LSVSG
+2076 
-2081 SRGMQEFLRT
+2081 
-2091 HNLQSVQQAI
+2091 A
-2101 ESPEI
+2101 
-2106 QKEMDEIKKRAVVD
+2106 
-2120 GTFMKAPNGKPT
+2120 
-2132 NLTERQWLQVRTKAF
+2132 
-2147 KDWFGD
+2147 
-2153 WEKEYTPPRQY
+2153 
-2164 DLSTWERTG
+2164 
-2173 EYVDVLGKDFLG
+2173 
-2185 NTYSTSKEILSHPVE
+2185 
-2200 RKETTKEDPF
+2200 
-2210 GFNSIGVS
+2210 
-2218 KAIKVGT
+2218 
-2225 LVNRANPLNGICQY
+2225 
-2239 TAQRVQA
+2239 
-2246 FLKDRYGIEAHTNII
+2246 
-2261 NAKSPVTGET
+2261 
-2271 ITHHVV
+2271 
-2277 ALNID
+2277 
-2282 GKPYIYDMP
+2282 
-2291 QTEFISTNGNTF
+2291 
-2303 NVGNKEYKEAIITK
+2303 
-2317 EYSPRLIEITEESLL
+2317 
-2332 KNYGDSNNTQI
+2332 
-2343 SVIKNTAKLSGNI
+2343 
-2356 KLSDIEASYIPA
+2356 
-2368 YSSDVSKV
+2368 
-2376 VDENGEPL
+2376 EN
-2384 VVYHGGSNTKVFNTK
+2384 
-2399 GGQFGAGIKKG
+2399 
-2410 DIGTYFTPSEKSAR
+2410 
-2424 GYEEIYNYK
+2424 
-2433 IGEKWLTLKELA
+2433 
-2445 DNGELSE
+2445 
-2452 EDIKSLDEVWENE
+2452 
-2465 KPNTRAFF
+2465 
-2473 LNIRN
+2473 
-2478 PKITNF
+2478 
-2484 IGDNTKGFN
+2484 
-2493 SEDSNIGDNNDGQ
+2493 
-2506 FININSSKPKEYVA
+2506 
-2520 FSPNQIKSATDNVG
+2520 
-2534 TFSRTNDDI
+2534 
-2543 TTFTTPQGEVYG
+2543 
-2555 FVDKE
+2555 
-2560 GNVYLDETKI
+2560 
-2570 SPEHPIHEYTHLWDR
+2570 
-2585 IVQQKN
+2585 
-2591 LKLWNRGVELMKQT
+2591 
-2605 TLWNE
+2605 
-2610 ILNSEHYG
+2610 
-2618 KAWQQL
+2618 
-2624 GINGKKLDNLIASE
+2624 
-2638 VHARLTGTEGE
+2638 
-2649 ALLKKL
+2649 
-2655 ANKRGQSNIISKL
+2655 
-2668 KDWLLDTWKTLGET
+2668 
-2682 FGVWNKEDLDNLTL
+2682 
-2696 EDFNHLTIRDFAKGY
+2696 
-2711 NPVNNTFKDTV
+2711 
-2722 SNNAITELSEKYP
+2722 YP
-2735 NATEEALQ
+2735 NATKEALQ
-2743 KFREQLM
+2743 KFKEQLM

-2760 LTIIPRDVTVTGS
+2760 LTVVPRDVTVTGS

-2792 DLLAYD
+2792 GLLAYD

-2807 MKTNRS
+2807 MRTNRS

-2838 GIQIKS
+2838 GIQVKS
-2844 LNLIPIGVEYPAPS
+2844 LNLIPIGVEYPTPLGA
-2858 GWKNGSADYSVSPE
+2858 KNGTADYSVSPE
-2872 KANQLMI
+2872 KPNQLLI

-2885 GANPILQDTI
+2885 GANPELQPII

-2917 GEVENTIKA
+2917 GEVENTVKA
-2926 ETNDEAK
+2926 ETNNEAK

-2938 PSESPTETVDP
+2938 PSEPSTETIDP
-2949 ILGTPF
+2949 ILGTLF

-2968 TELNNFNMDITTRST
+2968 TELNNFNMDITARST

-2994 TQEQREGIEM
+2994 TQEQREGIEI

-3024 KCLGL
+3024 KCLEL

>member
-1 MPTLGNLGL
+1 MPVLNFDNSSL
-10 RGLTAND
+10 RGLKASD
-17 RSQSDKQ
+17 RSTADKQ
-24 AIAQQNGSN
+24 Y
-33 LMVTPINLNMP
+33 LNQISGGAATAP
-44 SNRQYFQGLSDTNAI
+44 SYNFNV
-59 MQNTYQDM
+59 N
-67 LQQYKDEYHIDR
+67 ID
-79 DRNRVGNPMNIKEIA
+79 
-94 AKVSPWFKKYGY
+94 
-106 SSYIDLSD
+106 SSYIDPKTVMAQNMASNLAQRELSYNKFLKD
-114 MDWAELAASYQA
+114 YQEKLHVGWGGNNKASLDIRNLASKVSNWYKEFKNSDKISFDDKDWAEIAAQYQA
-126 ANATYKDNGATANAM
+126 INDAYGTEQANNYLNGTIQ
-141 LDNAIKNNVAK
+141 DNVAK
-152 NQPWYEQAWYGFAG
+152 NQPWYEQAWNGFRG
-166 IGASAVGA
+166 LGASAAGAIVGL
-174 VVSLLGSVKGAVDYF
+174 VGSVKGAIDYF
-189 DGDYKDNPNLNGW
+189 DGTYKDNPDLDGW

-211 NDLTRYGNDI
+211 NEWTRYGNDI
-221 VQYGTVLP
+221 VQYGAILP
-229 ERLKEAKEL
+229 ENIAKQKETGLSA
-238 GISDLQIVES
+238 LQIAETR
-248 DDQENSLLSSASPW
+248 DQQESLLSSASPW

-302 EALTSAL
+302 EALTGAL
-309 TKLQKAEN
+309 IKLQKAEN
-317 LTNKFVI
+317 FTNKFII

-339 TKQQVEEEG
+339 TKQQAEEDG
-348 LQAVQQM
+348 IRAVQQM

-376 KDGADNT
+376 KDGSDNT
-383 RQVVKYKDRKTG
+383 RQVVKYKDKKTG

-408 DEYSPKYEESLK
+408 DEYSPKYEESLR

-428 AGINNFYVNSLING
+428 AGINNFYVNSAING
-442 MVNST
+442 MINST

-473 PNFTI
+473 PDFTI

-499 LIKEPLG
+499 LIKEPFG
-506 EFGEEYMQSVSDAT
+506 EFSEEYMQSVSDAT

-568 TIKSGIYGAISSVMG
+568 TIKSGIYGAISSIMG

-601 ETTYFGRGLNENGEL
+601 ETTYFGRGLNEKGEL

-635 AHRENQ
+635 AHRDNQ

-649 AAQVLQEWLS
+649 AASALQEWLR
-659 DPNNKDKFGGLVGTF
+659 DPNNKDKFDGLVGTF

-741 AMRDNV
+741 AMRDNI
-747 NTSEENQSNE
+747 NTSDEKQSDEE
-757 DILKTLKSN
+757 ILKTLKSN
-766 ANKMLSTLDTIQQ
+766 ANKMLSTLDNIQQ

-804 MLKDWQQRDQKL
+804 MLKDWHQREQKL
-816 KGELA
+816 KEELA
-821 NIQIENSVEHSSTLS
+821 SIQIGNSVEHSSTLN

-856 AEIKK
+856 AEIQK
-861 SLDSIKEDIK
+861 SLNSIKEDIK
-871 NITSRKNLTNNEK
+871 NITSRKNLTDNERK
-884 SILKDKKVK
+884 ILKDKKVK

-952 YNRRVEELN
+952 YNRRVDELN
-961 TRLESLNKQKSKYI
+961 ARLESLNEQKSKYI
-975 KDNGRIKKGH
+975 KDNGRVKKGH

-991 IDVEIS
+991 LDVEIS

-1054 AQYQAILSDP
+1054 TQYQAILSDP
-1064 DSFNNYIYNARQS
+1064 DSFNNYVYNARQS
-1077 AADIASRRKYQ
+1077 AADIASRKKYQ

-1144 EQVSSSDNHKG
+1144 EQVSSSDNHKD

-1255 PEQSAPTASPE
+1255 PEQSAPTANPE

-1284 AGSSTPEGGYIAG
+1284 AGSSTPEGGHI
-1297 DGSVISNEDMPTET
+1297 DKNGSVISNEGIPTET
-1311 AQTETESNQPTNN
+1311 AQTETAGNQPINN
-1324 TTSTEE
+1324 ATSTEE
-1330 RNPIIQAFADNS
+1330 RNPIIQAFSDNS
-1342 NEDVAKVAEIALNI
+1342 NEDVAKAAEIALNI
-1356 AKNQPDR
+1356 AKNQPN
-1363 GFNVKA
+1363 GASIVKD

-1380 NSFENVED
+1380 NSFENVDD
-1388 FVDALI
+1388 FVDAII
-1394 SSANTRETN
+1394 SSANTRETS

-1416 QIAAKVNA
+1416 QIAAKVKA
-1424 AKTSKQSVT
+1424 AKVSEQSVT
-1433 EEKKSKSP
+1433 DEKKSKSP
-1441 LLDKK
+1441 LFDKK

-1461 NMFPNANSSSSFIAS
+1461 NMFPNSNSNSSFIAS
-1476 VNIDNI
+1476 INIDNI
-1482 RQRFPNSPTIKYY
+1482 RQRFPNDPIIKYY
-1495 DKYNIEE
+1495 EKYDIEE
-1502 ALRDGI
+1502 ALRNGI
-1508 LDNNPDIFFITDE
+1508 LDNDPDIFFITDE
-1521 EFSDA
+1521 GFSNIE
-1526 VKQDME
+1526 KQYME
-1532 SNGYTYNPEVSMPI
+1532 SNGYAYNPEVFMPI

-1570 SSTNHLGSAGST
+1570 ASTNHIKSAGST
-1582 HMAPIRNAAQSNTG
+1582 HIAPIRNAAQSNTG

-1603 GKAIVTKAY
+1603 GKPIVTKIF

-1625 GRNNVTDIAINDLSQ
+1625 GRNNVIDVAINDLYQ
-1640 DERTSL
+1640 DERNSL
-1646 ESQDKKQRRRNP
+1646 ESQNKKQRRRNP

-1665 NFLRRL
+1665 NFLKRL

-1715 EDEARDGDIINFN
+1715 EEEAIDGDIINFN

-1743 SFNSDDLV
+1743 NFNSDDLV
-1751 YEEIDGQIVPT
+1751 YEEIEGQIVPT
-1762 EATAG
+1762 EVTAE

-1772 ANNLQK
+1772 ASNLQK

-1785 IPIKDGWEYRITPTS
+1785 VPIKDGWEYKITPTS

-1810 LSLVNPNTSETIPL
+1810 LSLINTNTSEVIPL

-1831 TEQNIKDFKDDFIR
+1831 TEQDIKDFKDDFIR

-1885 NISDIYEDG
+1885 NISDIYDDD

-1927 ANAVNAQSQQSVT
+1927 ANAVNAQPQQPVT

-1966 PSTPTNHAR
+1966 PSTPTNPAR

-2013 TSVISADERAGERFD
+2013 TSVISADEKAGERFD

-2091 HNLQSVQQAI
+2091 HNLQSVQQAT
-2101 ESPEI
+2101 ESPEV
-2106 QKEMDEIKKRAVVD
+2106 QKEIDEIKKRAIAD
-2120 GTFMKAPNGKPT
+2120 GTFMKAPNGKNS
-2132 NLTERQWLQVRTKAF
+2132 NLNERQWLQVRTKAF

-2153 WEKEYTPPRQY
+2153 WEKGLIVQQDDKSYYRGQY
-2164 DLSTWERTG
+2164 DEPII
-2173 EYVDVLGKDFLG
+2173 DKDG
-2185 NTYSTSKEILSHPVE
+2185 NLRLKGRRDDLYNRAGYNIDK
-2200 RKETTKEDPF
+2200 
-2210 GFNSIGVS
+2210 GVS
-2218 KAIKVGT
+2218 AATDMVTTNKYGET
-2225 LVNRANPLNGICQY
+2225 
-2239 TAQRVQA
+2239 
-2246 FLKDRYGIEAHTNII
+2246 RYLAYIGGIEDKYGELDNSWEKEEEI
-2261 NAKSPVTGET
+2261 N
-2271 ITHHVV
+2271 
-2277 ALNID
+2277 
-2282 GKPYIYDMP
+2282 
-2291 QTEFISTNGNTF
+2291 
-2303 NVGNKEYKEAIITK
+2303 
-2317 EYSPRLIEITEESLL
+2317 EITEHGYYLIQFP
-2332 KNYGDSNNTQI
+2332 KNISNEVIKEAGEVKLVGDVIIPKGQYTIEHITDEGTEVLAISNN
-2343 SVIKNTAKLSGNI
+2343 
-2356 KLSDIEASYIPA
+2356 EA
-2368 YSSDVSKV
+2368 SKV

-2384 VVYHGGSNTKVFNTK
+2384 VVYHGSKNGNFSTFDYKHLRNVDSGFFFTSDKEYAK
-2399 GGQFGAGIKKG
+2399 QFG
-2410 DIGTYFTPSEKSAR
+2410 DTR
-2424 GYEEIYNYK
+2424 G
-2433 IGEKWLTLKELA
+2433 
-2445 DNGELSE
+2445 
-2452 EDIKSLDEVWENE
+2452 
-2465 KPNTRAFF
+2465 FF
-2473 LNIRN
+2473 LNIKN
-2478 PKITNF
+2478 PNVTDTPLNIDSVETLLTTNYKRGTDG
-2484 IGDNTKGFN
+2484 IQGHDDVNTNENLHKSKG
-2493 SEDSNIGDNNDGQ
+2493 Q
-2506 FININSSKPKEYVA
+2506 EYVA
-2520 FSPNQIKSATDNVG
+2520 IRSNQIKSATDNVG
-2534 TFSRTNDDI
+2534 TFSRTNNDI

-2591 LKLWNRGVELMKQT
+2591 SKLWNRGVELMKQT

-2618 KAWQQL
+2618 KIWQQL
-2624 GINGKKLDNLIASE
+2624 GISGERLDNLIASE

-2649 ALLKKL
+2649 DLLKKL
-2655 ANKRGQSNIISKL
+2655 ANKKGQSNIISKL
-2668 KDWLLDTWKTLGET
+2668 KDWLLDIWKTLGET
-2682 FGVWNKEDLDNLTL
+2682 FGVWSKEDLDNLTL

-2760 LTIIPRDVTVTGS
+2760 LTVVPRDVTVTGS

-2813 GIDQHK
+2813 SIDQHK

-2838 GIQIKS
+2838 GIQVKS
-2844 LNLIPIGVEYPAPS
+2844 LNLIPIGVEYPTPLGA
-2858 GWKNGSADYSVSPE
+2858 KNGTADYSVSPE
-2872 KANQLMI
+2872 KPNQLLI

-2885 GANPILQDTI
+2885 GANPELQPII

-2905 WEKMTDEERAMF
+2905 WKKMTDEERAMF
-2917 GEVENTIKA
+2917 GEVENTVKA

-2938 PSESPTETVDP
+2938 PSEPSTETIDP
-2949 ILGTPF
+2949 ILGTSF

-2960 GDMFGMDS
+2960 GGMFGVDS
-2968 TELNNFNMDITTRST
+2968 TELNNFNMDIETRST
-2983 PIPEKYQWNNL
+2983 PVPEKYQWNNL

-3024 KCLGL
+3024 KCLEL